1 MATVKERRLLA
12 GSGGGS
18 KGGGSARTP
27 VEDKDNVQS
36 RSLASILDLL
46 GEGKIGGLINGG
58 QSIFLDNVPILN
70 PDGTSNFNG
79 VTWWFRDGTQNQA
92 VIEGFDAVETPHD
105 VGVQIKL
112 STPRTI
118 QIDNDDSDQVRVIMM
133 FPKLTK
139 TDQKSG
145 DTHGTTVQFQFEIA
159 YGTTSF
165 KPIKPQGYSS
175 HVVTLSKKSSGK
187 HYREYLFDLPKPGSN
202 YRIRVSRVTADSTT
216 DYIQDQ
222 TWLSQYGE
230 IVSTK
235 LNYPNSA
242 LVGLKIDSQ
251 QFGSSV
257 PARSYLVSGMEIR
270 VPSNYD
276 PVLGTYSGDWDGTFR
291 LMVSENPAWILY
303 DLLTSKRY
311 GLGEYVTESMI
322 NIGQL
327 YQIGRYCD
335 ELIND
340 GFGGKEKRFAINT
353 VINSRGEAY
362 KVLQDIVS
370 TFRGMIFWAG
380 GMVNVMQDSPS
391 SPVMQFSA
399 ANIIGKVSYKGSSR
413 KDRATVALITY
424 NDKDDLY
431 KQNIEYVEDEEGIKR
446 FGVRKTESVAFGC
459 TSRGQ
464 AHRVGL
470 WTLYSNR
477 METDLITF
485 TSGMDASL
493 LMPGELVKL
502 QDKFRSGKRN
512 SGRLVNYTK
521 NSITLDASVKLSKA
535 GNTVSFLSAKGKM
548 IDRDLIEGAGEYTIV
563 TFKKAL
569 TEEEYPAIMGIW
581 SVIEPN
587 LEPMLLRVLA
597 VNQNEEKGAFDIVG
611 VQHNPTKFTAI
622 DEGAI
627 LVPSKTTILDPTFS
641 TPENLQVTEGTY
653 VSSPGNL
660 SVKLM
665 VSWEGKSPS
674 YVLRYRR
681 SDVVE
686 DWVTTEVKTE
696 QYDILNAAENGM
708 YDIEL
713 YSISATGRRSSVIS
727 MVYTT
732 LGTMTPPDAPTLLTA
747 IGDYRVNVLAWQLPA
762 TIDIDKINV
771 YASRTN
777 DLTTASLIAAVA
789 STTFTHSGLGDD
801 ETWFYWVR
809 AVNKRGMLSQP
820 NSSLGT
826 EATTKDV
833 LSFLKNKITSSEL
846 GQDLLADIN
855 QSAAKEAVEEVSKK
869 IDESVGELHDAVDA
883 VELSVTNISQSV
895 TDMQDSVTGVKKS
908 VTDMQSSFTGMEK
921 AQSDLQ
927 ASVKTT
933 TDKVNQA
940 VSEMDETAANVVSMQ
955 ETVKKQ
961 SESVASTLD
970 AAQAALDGS
979 KSLIAEEKKARV
991 DGDAAIS
998 QKVDT
1003 IQSTVDTGQASI
1015 DEMQKTVS
1023 DVEKSA
1029 AQWSSSLE
1037 ATAKANIDLALRQ
1050 EEDKKQQAS
1059 TNASVT
1065 TTQDALADSVS
1076 AVSKRVD
1083 EMKAEIGD
1091 DIAAQL
1097 QVERE
1102 TRASADEAVSTQL
1115 TQLKAQV
1122 NDDVKASLA
1131 TEQQARA
1138 NADSALSK
1146 QVTNLQSQVNTDVK
1160 AQIAAEAKTRADK
1173 DSALSSQIT
1182 ALSSQVNDD
1191 VAAQIAT
1198 ESQARTDGDNALSS
1212 QVDSLAAKTT
1222 SDIKA
1227 AVATETKARTSADS
1241 ALSSQITSLKT
1252 QTAADIKAA
1261 VDTET
1266 QARTDGD
1273 SALSSQITSLQTQT
1287 AADIKAAVATET
1299 KARTDGDTALSSQ
1312 VSSLKTQTASDI
1324 KAAVATETKARTD
1337 RDSALSSQISSL
1349 ETQTAS
1355 NIKAAVATET
1365 KARTDG
1371 DTALGSQITSL
1382 KTQTASDIKAA
1393 VATETKARS
1402 DADSA
1407 MASDISALET
1417 RAGKIESSVTT
1428 EQTARANADTALG
1441 KRVDTVS
1448 AKADSVSSTVQ
1459 QTSAAV
1465 ADVNAKVSASWTLKM
1480 ETSTSNGQ
1488 KYAAGMAL
1496 GIDGSGLS
1504 QFLIRADRFGLV
1516 NSVDGKV
1523 TTPFVV
1529 ENSVAYMNGAY
1540 IKDGT
1545 IVNAKIGDL
1554 QSTNYVSG
1562 KTGWRIA
1569 KGGAFEMNGNS
1580 GSTGRMVINNNRI
1593 EVYDENGRLRVRMGL
1608 M

>member
-1 MATVKERRLLA
+1 MATVKESRLLA

-165 KPIKPQGYSS
+165 KPIKPQGYTS

-291 LMVSENPAWILY
+291 LMVSDNPAWILY

-380 GMVNVMQDSPS
+380 GMVNIMQDSPS

-424 NDKDDLY
+424 NDRDDLY

-548 IDRDLIEGAGEYTIV
+548 IDRDLIEGAGEYTVV

-611 VQHNPTKFTAI
+611 VQHNPTKFNAI
-622 DEGAI
+622 DEGAT

-696 QYDILNAAENGM
+696 QFDILNAAENGM

-732 LGTMTPPDAPTLLTA
+732 LGTMMPPDAPTLLTA
-747 IGDYRVNVLAWQLPA
+747 IGDYRVNVLAWQLPG

-777 DLTTASLIAAVA
+777 DLTTASLFAAVT

-809 AVNKRGMLSQP
+809 AVNKRGMVSQP

-833 LSFLKNKITSSEL
+833 LSFLKNKITTSEL
-846 GQDLLADIN
+846 GKELLADIDGKATAIDVAALEAKVDEGVDSLS
-855 QSAAKEAVEEVSKK
+855 QSVSEMKGSLTGMEQAQT
-869 IDESVGELHDAVDA
+869 DLQTSVGETQQKVEDALA
-883 VELSVTNISQSV
+883 
-895 TDMQDSVTGVKKS
+895 
-908 VTDMQSSFTGMEK
+908 
-921 AQSDLQ
+921 
-927 ASVKTT
+927 
-933 TDKVNQA
+933 
-940 VSEMDETAANVVSMQ
+940 EMDEAAAKVLNLQ
-955 ETVKKQ
+955 ETVNEQ
-961 SESVASTLD
+961 SEAVATTVE
-970 AAQAALDGS
+970 AAQAALDNS
-979 KSLIAEEKKARV
+979 KTLIAEEQKARV
-991 DGDAAIS
+991 EADSALG
-998 QKVDT
+998 QKIDTMASVVD
-1003 IQSTVDTGQASI
+1003 SGKASI
-1015 DEMQKTVS
+1015 NEMQKTVS
-1023 DVEKSA
+1023 DVQKSTS
-1029 AQWSSSLE
+1029 QWTSSLE
-1037 ATAKANIDLALRQ
+1037 ANAIANIDVALRQ
-1050 EEDKKQQAS
+1050 EENRHQQSATNAQINSDQQAIA
-1059 TNASVT
+1059 N
-1065 TTQDALADSVS
+1065 DVS
-1076 AVSKRVD
+1076 AVSKRVE
-1083 EMKAEIGD
+1083 EMKAEIGE
-1091 DIAAQL
+1091 DIAAKL
-1097 QVERE
+1097 TEERE
-1102 TRASADEAVSTQL
+1102 TRASADEAVSRRITQL
-1115 TQLKAQV
+1115 QANINDDIKASLTTEQLARADGDSALSRQITSLEAQVNNDIRAALDTEAKTRADSDGALSSQITALSAQV
-1122 NDDVKASLA
+1122 NDQVKAQLSTEMQARADADSALGSRIDSLKA
-1131 TEQQARA
+1131 QTSSDISAAVASETQARA
-1138 NADSALSK
+1138 NADSALGSRID
-1146 QVTNLQSQVNTDVK
+1146 NLK
-1160 AQIAAEAKTRADK
+1160 AQTATDINAA
-1173 DSALSSQIT
+1173 
-1182 ALSSQVNDD
+1182 
-1191 VAAQIAT
+1191 IAT
-1198 ESQARTDGDNALSS
+1198 ETIARAN
-1212 QVDSLAAKTT
+1212 
-1222 SDIKA
+1222 
-1227 AVATETKARTSADS
+1227 
-1241 ALSSQITSLKT
+1241 
-1252 QTAADIKAA
+1252 
-1261 VDTET
+1261 
-1266 QARTDGD
+1266 
-1273 SALSSQITSLQTQT
+1273 
-1287 AADIKAAVATET
+1287 
-1299 KARTDGDTALSSQ
+1299 
-1312 VSSLKTQTASDI
+1312 
-1324 KAAVATETKARTD
+1324 
-1337 RDSALSSQISSL
+1337 
-1349 ETQTAS
+1349 
-1355 NIKAAVATET
+1355 
-1365 KARTDG
+1365 
-1371 DTALGSQITSL
+1371 
-1382 KTQTASDIKAA
+1382 
-1393 VATETKARS
+1393 
-1402 DADSA
+1402 ADSA
-1407 MASDISALET
+1407 MAGNISGLQAQANNLAASINSE
-1417 RAGKIESSVTT
+1417 A
-1428 EQTARANADTALG
+1428 TARANADAALSQ
-1441 KRVDTVS
+1441 RVDTVN
-1448 AKADSVSSTVQ
+1448 AKTDSVSATVQ
-1459 QTSAAV
+1459 QTTQAV
-1465 ADVNAKVSASWTLKM
+1465 ADVNYKVSASWTLKM
-1480 ETSTSNGQ
+1480 ETSAYNGV
-1488 KYAAGMAL
+1488 KYAAGIAL
-1496 GIDGSGLS
+1496 GIDGSGVS

-1516 NSVDGKV
+1516 NSVDGNV
-1523 TTPFVV
+1523 TTPFVI

-1540 IKDGT
+1540 IKNGT
-1545 IVNAKIGDL
+1545 IDNAKIGDL
-1554 QSTNYVSG
+1554 QSTNYV
-1562 KTGWRIA
+1562 TANAGWRIS
-1569 KGGAFEMNGNS
+1569 KNGTFEMNGNS
-1580 GSTGRMVINNNRI
+1580 GGAGRMVINNNRI
-1593 EVYDENGRLRVRMGL
+1593 EVYDENNVLRVRMGL

>member
-165 KPIKPQGYSS
+165 KPIKPQGYAS

-380 GMVNVMQDSPS
+380 GMVNIMQDSPS

-521 NSITLDASVKLSKA
+521 NSITLDASVKLTKA

-548 IDRDLIEGAGEYTIV
+548 IDRDLIEGAGEYTVV

-611 VQHNPTKFTAI
+611 VQHNPTKFAAI
-622 DEGAI
+622 DEGAT

-686 DWVTTEVKTE
+686 DWVTTEVKAE
-696 QYDILNAAENGM
+696 QFDILNAAENGM

-747 IGDYRVNVLAWQLPA
+747 IGDYRVNVLAWQLPG

-869 IDESVGELHDAVDA
+869 IDESVGELHKTVDEI
-883 VELSVTNISQSV
+883 EL
-895 TDMQDSVTGVKKS
+895 SVTGVKQS
-908 VTDMQSSFTGMEK
+908 VIDMQNSFDGMEK
-921 AQSDLQ
+921 EQSDLKANVQ
-927 ASVKTT
+927 DTA
-933 TDKVNQA
+933 DKVSQA
-940 VSEMDETAANVVSMQ
+940 LGEVDDVTANVLALQ

-961 SESVASTLD
+961 GESVASTLD

-979 KSLIAEEKKARV
+979 KALIAEERQARV
-991 DGDAAIS
+991 DGDTAIGK
-998 QKVDT
+998 KVDT
-1003 IQSTVDTGQASI
+1003 MQSVVDSGQANI
-1015 DEMQKTVS
+1015 DEMKQTVAG
-1023 DVEKSA
+1023 VEQTAS
-1029 AQWSSSLE
+1029 QWSTSLE
-1037 ATAKANIDLALRQ
+1037 ANAKANIDLALRQ

-1065 TTQDALADSVS
+1065 TSQQALADSVS
-1076 AVSKRVD
+1076 SVAKRVD

-1097 QVERE
+1097 QEERE
-1102 TRASADEAVSTQL
+1102 TRASADEAVTTQI

-1131 TEQQARA
+1131 TEQQVRA
-1138 NADSALSK
+1138 DADSALSK

-1182 ALSSQVNDD
+1182 ALSAQVNDD
-1191 VAAQIAT
+1191 VTAQIAT
-1198 ESQARTDGDNALSS
+1198 ESKARADGDTAISTK
-1212 QVDSLAAKTT
+1212 VDTLATKTT
-1222 SDIKA
+1222 SD
-1227 AVATETKARTSADS
+1227 
-1241 ALSSQITSLKT
+1241 
-1252 QTAADIKAA
+1252 
-1261 VDTET
+1261 
-1266 QARTDGD
+1266 
-1273 SALSSQITSLQTQT
+1273 
-1287 AADIKAAVATET
+1287 
-1299 KARTDGDTALSSQ
+1299 
-1312 VSSLKTQTASDI
+1312 
-1324 KAAVATETKARTD
+1324 
-1337 RDSALSSQISSL
+1337 
-1349 ETQTAS
+1349 
-1355 NIKAAVATET
+1355 IKAAVATET

-1393 VATETKARS
+1393 VATETKARTDGDSALSSQISSLETQTAANIKAAVATETKARTDGDTALGSQITSLKTQTAADIKAAVATETKARS

-1407 MASDISALET
+1407 MASDISALKT
-1417 RAGKIESSVTT
+1417 RAGKIESSVTS

-1448 AKADSVSSTVQ
+1448 AKADSASSTVQ
-1459 QTSAAV
+1459 QTSQAV

-1562 KTGWRIA
+1562 RTGWRIA

-1608 M
+1608 I

>member
-521 NSITLDASVKLSKA
+521 NSITLDASVKLTKA

-548 IDRDLIEGAGEYTIV
+548 IDRDLIEGAGEYTVV

-611 VQHNPTKFTAI
+611 VQHNPTKFAAI
-622 DEGAI
+622 DEGAT

-696 QYDILNAAENGM
+696 QFDILNAAENGM

-747 IGDYRVNVLAWQLPA
+747 IGDYRVNVLAWQLPG

-777 DLTTASLIAAVA
+777 DLTTASLIAAVV

-869 IDESVGELHDAVDA
+869 IDESVGELHKTVDEI
-883 VELSVTNISQSV
+883 EL
-895 TDMQDSVTGVKKS
+895 SVTGVKQS
-908 VTDMQSSFTGMEK
+908 VIDMQNSFDGMEK
-921 AQSDLQ
+921 EQSDLKANVQ
-927 ASVKTT
+927 DTA
-933 TDKVNQA
+933 DKVSQA
-940 VSEMDETAANVVSMQ
+940 LGEVDDVTANVLALQ

-961 SESVASTLD
+961 GESVASTLD

-979 KSLIAEEKKARV
+979 KALIAEERQARV
-991 DGDAAIS
+991 DGDTAIGK
-998 QKVDT
+998 KVDT
-1003 IQSTVDTGQASI
+1003 MQSVVDSGQANI
-1015 DEMQKTVS
+1015 DEMKQTVAG
-1023 DVEKSA
+1023 VEQTAS
-1029 AQWSSSLE
+1029 QWSTSLE
-1037 ATAKANIDLALRQ
+1037 ANAKANIDLALRQ

-1065 TTQDALADSVS
+1065 TSQQALADSVS
-1076 AVSKRVD
+1076 SVAKRVD

-1097 QVERE
+1097 QEERE
-1102 TRASADEAVSTQL
+1102 TRASADEAVTTQII
-1115 TQLKAQV
+1115 QLKAQV

-1138 NADSALSK
+1138 DADSALSK

-1182 ALSSQVNDD
+1182 ALSAQVNDD
-1191 VAAQIAT
+1191 VTAQIAT
-1198 ESQARTDGDNALSS
+1198 ESKARADGDTAISTK
-1212 QVDSLAAKTT
+1212 VDTLATKTT
-1222 SDIKA
+1222 SD
-1227 AVATETKARTSADS
+1227 
-1241 ALSSQITSLKT
+1241 
-1252 QTAADIKAA
+1252 
-1261 VDTET
+1261 
-1266 QARTDGD
+1266 
-1273 SALSSQITSLQTQT
+1273 
-1287 AADIKAAVATET
+1287 
-1299 KARTDGDTALSSQ
+1299 
-1312 VSSLKTQTASDI
+1312 
-1324 KAAVATETKARTD
+1324 
-1337 RDSALSSQISSL
+1337 
-1349 ETQTAS
+1349 
-1355 NIKAAVATET
+1355 IKAAVATET

-1393 VATETKARS
+1393 VATETKARTDGDSALSSQISSLETQTAANIKAAVATETKARTDGDTALGSQISSLKTQTAADIKAAVATETKARS

-1407 MASDISALET
+1407 MASDISALKT
-1417 RAGKIESSVTT
+1417 RAGKIESSVTS

-1448 AKADSVSSTVQ
+1448 AKADSASSTVQ
-1459 QTSAAV
+1459 QTSQAV

-1562 KTGWRIA
+1562 RTGWRIA

-1608 M
+1608 I

>member
-12 GSGGGS
+12 GSGGGK

-139 TDQKSG
+139 TDRKSG

-165 KPIKPQGYSS
+165 KPIKPQGYAS

-251 QFGSSV
+251 QFGNSV

-276 PVLGTYSGDWDGTFR
+276 PELGAYSGDWDGTFR

-380 GMVNVMQDSPS
+380 GMVNIMQDSPG

-424 NDKDDLY
+424 NDKEDLY

-477 METDLITF
+477 METDLVTF

-493 LMPGELVKL
+493 LMPGDLVKL

-521 NSITLDASVKLSKA
+521 NSITLDASVKLTKA

-548 IDRDLIEGAGEYTIV
+548 IDRDLIEGAGEYTVV

-611 VQHNPTKFTAI
+611 VQHNPTKFIAI
-622 DEGAI
+622 DEGAT

-641 TPENLQVTEGTY
+641 PPENLQVTEGTY

-686 DWVTTEVKTE
+686 NWVTTEVKTE
-696 QYDILNAAENGM
+696 QFEILNAAENGM

-747 IGDYRVNVLAWQLPA
+747 IGDYRVNVLAWQLPD

-846 GQDLLADIN
+846 GQDLLADID
-855 QSAAKEAVEEVSKK
+855 QSATKEAVEEVSKR
-869 IDESVGELHDAVDA
+869 IDDSVGELHKAVD
-883 VELSVTNISQSV
+883 EIDL
-895 TDMQDSVTGVKKS
+895 SVTGVKQS
-908 VTDMQSSFTGMEK
+908 VIDMQNSFTGMEK
-921 AQSDLQ
+921 EQKDLKT
-927 ASVKTT
+927 SVQDTA
-933 TDKVNQA
+933 DKVSRA
-940 VSEMDETAANVVSMQ
+940 LADVDDATANVVALQ

-961 SESVASTLD
+961 GESVASTVD

-979 KSLIAEEKKARV
+979 KTLIAEEKQARI
-991 DGDAAIS
+991 DGDEAIGK
-998 QKVDT
+998 KVDT
-1003 IQSTVDTGQASI
+1003 MQSVVDSGQASI
-1015 DEMQKTVS
+1015 DEMKQTVS
-1023 DVEKSA
+1023 SVEKSA

-1059 TNASVT
+1059 TNAAVNTSQQVLT
-1065 TTQDALADSVS
+1065 DSVS
-1076 AVSKRVD
+1076 SVAKRVD

-1097 QVERE
+1097 QEERE

-1138 NADSALSK
+1138 DADSALSK

-1160 AQIAAEAKTRADK
+1160 AQIAAEAKTRADR

-1182 ALSSQVNDD
+1182 ALSAQVNDD
-1191 VAAQIAT
+1191 VTAQIAT
-1198 ESQARTDGDNALSS
+1198 ESKARTDGDTALSS
-1212 QVDSLAAKTT
+1212 KVDTLATKTT

-1227 AVATETKARTSADS
+1227 AVATETKART
-1241 ALSSQITSLKT
+1241 
-1252 QTAADIKAA
+1252 
-1261 VDTET
+1261 
-1266 QARTDGD
+1266 DG
-1273 SALSSQITSLQTQT
+1273 
-1287 AADIKAAVATET
+1287 
-1299 KARTDGDTALSSQ
+1299 
-1312 VSSLKTQTASDI
+1312 
-1324 KAAVATETKARTD
+1324 
-1337 RDSALSSQISSL
+1337 DSALSSQISSL
-1349 ETQTAS
+1349 ETQTAAD
-1355 NIKAAVATET
+1355 IKAAVATET

-1382 KTQTASDIKAA
+1382 KTQTAADIKAA
-1393 VATETKARS
+1393 VATETKART

-1417 RAGKIESSVTT
+1417 RAGKIESSVTS

-1459 QTSAAV
+1459 QTSKAV

-1480 ETSTSNGQ
+1480 ETSTAGGQ
-1488 KYAAGMAL
+1488 KYAAGIAL
-1496 GIDGSGLS
+1496 GIDGTGLS

-1516 NSVDGKV
+1516 NSVDGKI
-1523 TTPFVV
+1523 TTPFVI
-1529 ENSVAYMNGAY
+1529 ENSVAYMSGAY

-1545 IVNAKIGDL
+1545 ISNAKIGDM
-1554 QSTNYVSG
+1554 QSTNYVANR
-1562 KTGWRIA
+1562 TGWRIS
-1569 KGGAFEMNGNS
+1569 KSGNFEMNGNS
-1580 GSTGRMVINNNRI
+1580 GGNGRVVMNNLRTD
-1593 EVYDENGRLRVRMGL
+1593 VYDDNNVLRVRIGQL
-1608 M
+1608 

>member
-291 LMVSENPAWILY
+291 LVVSENPAWILY

-380 GMVNVMQDSPS
+380 GMVNIMQDSPS

-521 NSITLDASVKLSKA
+521 NSITLDASVKLTKA

-548 IDRDLIEGAGEYTIV
+548 IDRDLIEGAGEYTVV

-611 VQHNPTKFTAI
+611 VQHNPTKFAAI
-622 DEGAI
+622 DEGAT

-696 QYDILNAAENGM
+696 QFDILNAAENGM

-777 DLTTASLIAAVA
+777 DLTSASLIAAVA

-846 GQDLLADIN
+846 GQDLLAEIN

-869 IDESVGELHDAVDA
+869 IDESVGELNKTVDEI
-883 VELSVTNISQSV
+883 ELSVTGVKQSV
-895 TDMQDSVTGVKKS
+895 TDMQN
-908 VTDMQSSFTGMEK
+908 SFTGMEK
-921 AQSDLQ
+921 AQSDLKANVQ
-927 ASVKTT
+927 DTA
-933 TDKVNQA
+933 DKVSQA
-940 VSEMDETAANVVSMQ
+940 LGEVDDVTANVLALQ

-961 SESVASTLD
+961 GESVASTLD

-979 KSLIAEEKKARV
+979 KALIAEERQARV
-991 DGDAAIS
+991 DGDTAIGK
-998 QKVDT
+998 KVDT
-1003 IQSTVDTGQASI
+1003 MQSVVDSGQANI
-1015 DEMQKTVS
+1015 DEMKQTVAG
-1023 DVEKSA
+1023 VEQTAS
-1029 AQWSSSLE
+1029 QWSTSLE
-1037 ATAKANIDLALRQ
+1037 ANAKANIDLALRQ

-1065 TTQDALADSVS
+1065 TSQQALADSVS
-1076 AVSKRVD
+1076 SVAKRVD

-1097 QVERE
+1097 QEERE
-1102 TRASADEAVSTQL
+1102 TRASADEAVTTQII
-1115 TQLKAQV
+1115 QLKAQV

-1138 NADSALSK
+1138 DADSALSK

-1182 ALSSQVNDD
+1182 ALSAQVNDD
-1191 VAAQIAT
+1191 VTAQIAT
-1198 ESQARTDGDNALSS
+1198 ESKARADGDTAISTK
-1212 QVDSLAAKTT
+1212 VDTLATKTT
-1222 SDIKA
+1222 SD
-1227 AVATETKARTSADS
+1227 
-1241 ALSSQITSLKT
+1241 
-1252 QTAADIKAA
+1252 
-1261 VDTET
+1261 
-1266 QARTDGD
+1266 
-1273 SALSSQITSLQTQT
+1273 
-1287 AADIKAAVATET
+1287 
-1299 KARTDGDTALSSQ
+1299 
-1312 VSSLKTQTASDI
+1312 
-1324 KAAVATETKARTD
+1324 
-1337 RDSALSSQISSL
+1337 
-1349 ETQTAS
+1349 
-1355 NIKAAVATET
+1355 IKAAVATET

-1393 VATETKARS
+1393 VATETKARTDGDSALSSQISSLETQTAANIKAAVATETKARTDGDTALGSQISSLKTQTAADIKAAVATETKARS

-1407 MASDISALET
+1407 MASDISALKT
-1417 RAGKIESSVTT
+1417 RAGKIESSVTS

-1448 AKADSVSSTVQ
+1448 AKADSASSTVQ
-1459 QTSAAV
+1459 QTSQAV

-1562 KTGWRIA
+1562 RTGWRIA

-1608 M
+1608 I

>member
-521 NSITLDASVKLSKA
+521 NSITLDASVKLTKA

-548 IDRDLIEGAGEYTIV
+548 IDRDLIEGAGEYTVV

-611 VQHNPTKFTAI
+611 VQHNPTKFAAI
-622 DEGAI
+622 DEGAT

-696 QYDILNAAENGM
+696 QFDILNAAENGM

-713 YSISATGRRSSVIS
+713 YSISATGRRSSIIS

-747 IGDYRVNVLAWQLPA
+747 IGDYRVNVLAWQLPG

-869 IDESVGELHDAVDA
+869 IDESVGELHKTVDEI
-883 VELSVTNISQSV
+883 EL
-895 TDMQDSVTGVKKS
+895 SVTGVKQS
-908 VTDMQSSFTGMEK
+908 VIDMQNSFDGMEK
-921 AQSDLQ
+921 EQSDLKANVQ
-927 ASVKTT
+927 DTA
-933 TDKVNQA
+933 DKVSQA
-940 VSEMDETAANVVSMQ
+940 LGEVDDVTANVLALQ

-961 SESVASTLD
+961 GESVASTLD

-979 KSLIAEEKKARV
+979 KALIAEERQARV
-991 DGDAAIS
+991 DGDTAIGK
-998 QKVDT
+998 KVDT
-1003 IQSTVDTGQASI
+1003 MQSVVDSGQANI
-1015 DEMQKTVS
+1015 DEMKQTVAG
-1023 DVEKSA
+1023 VEQTAS
-1029 AQWSSSLE
+1029 QWSTSLE
-1037 ATAKANIDLALRQ
+1037 ANAKANIDLALRQ

-1065 TTQDALADSVS
+1065 TSQQALADSVS
-1076 AVSKRVD
+1076 SVAKRVD

-1097 QVERE
+1097 QEERE
-1102 TRASADEAVSTQL
+1102 TRASADEAVTTQII
-1115 TQLKAQV
+1115 QLKAQV

-1138 NADSALSK
+1138 DADSALSK

-1182 ALSSQVNDD
+1182 ALSAQVNDD
-1191 VAAQIAT
+1191 VTAQIAT
-1198 ESQARTDGDNALSS
+1198 ESKARADGDTAISTK
-1212 QVDSLAAKTT
+1212 VDTLATKTT
-1222 SDIKA
+1222 SD
-1227 AVATETKARTSADS
+1227 
-1241 ALSSQITSLKT
+1241 
-1252 QTAADIKAA
+1252 
-1261 VDTET
+1261 
-1266 QARTDGD
+1266 
-1273 SALSSQITSLQTQT
+1273 
-1287 AADIKAAVATET
+1287 
-1299 KARTDGDTALSSQ
+1299 
-1312 VSSLKTQTASDI
+1312 
-1324 KAAVATETKARTD
+1324 
-1337 RDSALSSQISSL
+1337 
-1349 ETQTAS
+1349 
-1355 NIKAAVATET
+1355 IKAAVATET

-1393 VATETKARS
+1393 VATETKARTDGDSALSSQISSLETQTAANIKAAVATETKARTDGDTALGSQISSLKTQTAADIKAAVATETKARS

-1407 MASDISALET
+1407 MASDISALKT
-1417 RAGKIESSVTT
+1417 RAGKIESSVTS

-1448 AKADSVSSTVQ
+1448 AKADSASSTVQ
-1459 QTSAAV
+1459 QTSQAV

-1562 KTGWRIA
+1562 RTGWRIA

-1608 M
+1608 I

>member
-159 YGTTSF
+159 NGTTSF

-291 LMVSENPAWILY
+291 LVVSENPAWILY

-380 GMVNVMQDSPS
+380 GMVNIMQDSPS

-521 NSITLDASVKLSKA
+521 NSITLDASVKLTKA

-548 IDRDLIEGAGEYTIV
+548 IDRDLIEGAGEYTVV

-611 VQHNPTKFTAI
+611 VQHNPTKFAAI
-622 DEGAI
+622 DEGAT

-696 QYDILNAAENGM
+696 QFDILNAAENGM

-846 GQDLLADIN
+846 GQDLLAEIN

-869 IDESVGELHDAVDA
+869 IDESVGELNKTVDEI
-883 VELSVTNISQSV
+883 ELSVTGVKQSV
-895 TDMQDSVTGVKKS
+895 TDMQN
-908 VTDMQSSFTGMEK
+908 SFTGMEK
-921 AQSDLQ
+921 AQSDLKANVQ
-927 ASVKTT
+927 DTA
-933 TDKVNQA
+933 DKVSQA
-940 VSEMDETAANVVSMQ
+940 LGEVDDVTANVLALQ

-961 SESVASTLD
+961 GESVASTLD

-979 KSLIAEEKKARV
+979 KALIAEERQARV
-991 DGDAAIS
+991 DGDTAIGK
-998 QKVDT
+998 KVDT
-1003 IQSTVDTGQASI
+1003 MQSVVDSGQANI
-1015 DEMQKTVS
+1015 DEMKQTVAG
-1023 DVEKSA
+1023 VEQTAS
-1029 AQWSSSLE
+1029 QWSTSLE
-1037 ATAKANIDLALRQ
+1037 ANAKANIDLALRQ

-1065 TTQDALADSVS
+1065 TSQQALADSVS
-1076 AVSKRVD
+1076 SVAKRVD

-1097 QVERE
+1097 QEERE
-1102 TRASADEAVSTQL
+1102 TRASADEAVTTQII
-1115 TQLKAQV
+1115 QLKAQV

-1138 NADSALSK
+1138 DADSALSK

-1182 ALSSQVNDD
+1182 ALSAQVNDD
-1191 VAAQIAT
+1191 VTAQIAT
-1198 ESQARTDGDNALSS
+1198 ESKARADGDTAISTK
-1212 QVDSLAAKTT
+1212 VDTLATKTT
-1222 SDIKA
+1222 SD
-1227 AVATETKARTSADS
+1227 
-1241 ALSSQITSLKT
+1241 
-1252 QTAADIKAA
+1252 
-1261 VDTET
+1261 
-1266 QARTDGD
+1266 
-1273 SALSSQITSLQTQT
+1273 
-1287 AADIKAAVATET
+1287 
-1299 KARTDGDTALSSQ
+1299 
-1312 VSSLKTQTASDI
+1312 
-1324 KAAVATETKARTD
+1324 
-1337 RDSALSSQISSL
+1337 
-1349 ETQTAS
+1349 
-1355 NIKAAVATET
+1355 IKAAVATET

-1393 VATETKARS
+1393 VATETKARTDGDSALSSQISSLETQTAANIKAAVATETKARTDGDTALGSQISSLKTQTAADIKAAVATETKARS

-1407 MASDISALET
+1407 MASDISALKT
-1417 RAGKIESSVTT
+1417 RAGKIESSVTS

-1448 AKADSVSSTVQ
+1448 AKADSASSTVQ
-1459 QTSAAV
+1459 QTSQAV

-1562 KTGWRIA
+1562 RTGWRIA

-1608 M
+1608 I

>member
-1 MATVKERRLLA
+1 MATVKEKRLLA

-139 TDQKSG
+139 TDRKSG

-165 KPIKPQGYSS
+165 KPIKPQGYAS

-380 GMVNVMQDSPS
+380 GMVNIMQDSPS

-521 NSITLDASVKLSKA
+521 NSITLDASVKLTKA

-548 IDRDLIEGAGEYTIV
+548 IDRDLIEGAGEYTVV

-611 VQHNPTKFTAI
+611 VQHNPTKFAAI
-622 DEGAI
+622 DEGAT

-696 QYDILNAAENGM
+696 QFDILNAAENGM

-747 IGDYRVNVLAWQLPA
+747 IGDYRVNVLAWQLPG

-869 IDESVGELHDAVDA
+869 IDESVGELHKTVDEI
-883 VELSVTNISQSV
+883 EL
-895 TDMQDSVTGVKKS
+895 SVTGVKKS
-908 VTDMQSSFTGMEK
+908 VIDMQNSFDGMEK
-921 AQSDLQ
+921 EQSDLKANVQ
-927 ASVKTT
+927 DTA
-933 TDKVNQA
+933 DKVSQA
-940 VSEMDETAANVVSMQ
+940 LGEVDDVTANVLALQ

-961 SESVASTLD
+961 GESVASTLD

-979 KSLIAEEKKARV
+979 KTLIAEERQARV
-991 DGDAAIS
+991 DGDTAIGK
-998 QKVDT
+998 KVDT
-1003 IQSTVDTGQASI
+1003 MQSVVNTGQAKI
-1015 DEMQKTVS
+1015 DEMKQTVAG
-1023 DVEKSA
+1023 VEQTAS
-1029 AQWSSSLE
+1029 QWSTSLE
-1037 ATAKANIDLALRQ
+1037 ANAKANIDLALRQ

-1065 TTQDALADSVS
+1065 TSQQALADSVS
-1076 AVSKRVD
+1076 SVAKRVD

-1097 QVERE
+1097 QEERE
-1102 TRASADEAVSTQL
+1102 TRASADEAVTTQL

-1138 NADSALSK
+1138 DADSALSK
-1146 QVTNLQSQVNTDVK
+1146 QVTNLQSQVNTNVK

-1182 ALSSQVNDD
+1182 ALSAQVNDD
-1191 VAAQIAT
+1191 VTAQIAT
-1198 ESQARTDGDNALSS
+1198 ESKARTAGDTAISTK
-1212 QVDSLAAKTT
+1212 VDTLAAKTA
-1222 SDIKA
+1222 S
-1227 AVATETKARTSADS
+1227 
-1241 ALSSQITSLKT
+1241 
-1252 QTAADIKAA
+1252 
-1261 VDTET
+1261 
-1266 QARTDGD
+1266 
-1273 SALSSQITSLQTQT
+1273 
-1287 AADIKAAVATET
+1287 DIKAAVATET
-1299 KARTDGDTALSSQ
+1299 KARTDGDTALGSQ
-1312 VSSLKTQTASDI
+1312 ITSLKAQTASDI

-1337 RDSALSSQISSL
+1337 GDSALSSQISSL
-1349 ETQTAS
+1349 KTQTAAD
-1355 NIKAAVATET
+1355 IKAAVATET

-1382 KTQTASDIKAA
+1382 KTQTAADIKAA

-1407 MASDISALET
+1407 MASDITALKS
-1417 RAGKIESSVTT
+1417 RAGKIESSVTS
-1428 EQTARANADTALG
+1428 EQTARANGDTALG

-1459 QTSAAV
+1459 QTSQAV
-1465 ADVNAKVSASWTLKM
+1465 ANVNSKVSASWTLKM

-1529 ENSVAYMNGAY
+1529 QNSVAYMNGAY

-1562 KTGWRIA
+1562 RTGWRIA

>member
-139 TDQKSG
+139 TDQNSG

-165 KPIKPQGYSS
+165 KPIKPQGYAS

-276 PVLGTYSGDWDGTFR
+276 PVLGMYSGDWDGTFR
-291 LMVSENPAWILY
+291 LMVSDNPAWILY

-335 ELIND
+335 ELISD

-380 GMVNVMQDSPS
+380 GMVNIMQDSPS

-521 NSITLDASVKLSKA
+521 NSITLDVSVKLTKA

-611 VQHNPTKFTAI
+611 VQHNPTKFNAI
-622 DEGAI
+622 DEGAT

-660 SVKLM
+660 SVKLT

-696 QYDILNAAENGM
+696 QFDILNAAENGM

-747 IGDYRVNVLAWQLPA
+747 IGDYRVNVLAWQLPG

-846 GQDLLADIN
+846 GQDLLSEID
-855 QSAAKEAVEEVSKK
+855 QSASKEAVEEVNKR
-869 IDESVGELHDAVDA
+869 IDDSVGELHKAVD
-883 VELSVTNISQSV
+883 EIDL
-895 TDMQDSVTGVKKS
+895 SVTGVKQS
-908 VTDMQSSFTGMEK
+908 VTEMQNSFDGMKKE
-921 AQSDLQ
+921 QSDLKANVQ
-927 ASVKTT
+927 DTA
-933 TDKVNQA
+933 DKVSQA
-940 VSEMDETAANVVSMQ
+940 LGEVDDATANVLALQ

-961 SESVASTLD
+961 GESVASTLD

-979 KSLIAEEKKARV
+979 KTLIAEEKQARV

-998 QKVDT
+998 KKVDT
-1003 IQSTVDTGQASI
+1003 MQSVVDTGQANI
-1015 DEMQKTVS
+1015 DEMKQTVAS
-1023 DVEKSA
+1023 VEKSA
-1029 AQWSSSLE
+1029 SQWSTSLE
-1037 ATAKANIDLALRQ
+1037 ANAKANIDLALRQ

-1065 TTQDALADSVS
+1065 TSQQALSDSVS
-1076 AVSKRVD
+1076 SVAKRVD

-1097 QVERE
+1097 QEERE
-1102 TRASADEAVSTQL
+1102 TRASADEAVTTQL

-1138 NADSALSK
+1138 DADSALSK

-1182 ALSSQVNDD
+1182 ALSAQVNDD
-1191 VAAQIAT
+1191 VTAQIAT
-1198 ESQARTDGDNALSS
+1198 ES
-1212 QVDSLAAKTT
+1212 
-1222 SDIKA
+1222 
-1227 AVATETKARTSADS
+1227 
-1241 ALSSQITSLKT
+1241 
-1252 QTAADIKAA
+1252 
-1261 VDTET
+1261 
-1266 QARTDGD
+1266 
-1273 SALSSQITSLQTQT
+1273 
-1287 AADIKAAVATET
+1287 
-1299 KARTDGDTALSSQ
+1299 KARTDGDTAISTKVDTLAT
-1312 VSSLKTQTASDI
+1312 KTTND
-1324 KAAVATETKARTD
+1324 
-1337 RDSALSSQISSL
+1337 
-1349 ETQTAS
+1349 
-1355 NIKAAVATET
+1355 IKAAVATET

-1393 VATETKARS
+1393 VATETKARTDGDSALSSQISSLKTQTAADIKAAVATETKARTDGDTALGSQITSLKTQTAADIKAAVASETKARS

-1407 MASDISALET
+1407 MASDITALKT
-1417 RAGKIESSVTT
+1417 RAGKIESSVTS

-1448 AKADSVSSTVQ
+1448 AKADSASATVQ
-1459 QTSAAV
+1459 QTSQAV
-1465 ADVNAKVSASWTLKM
+1465 ANVNAKVSASWTLKM

-1516 NSVDGKV
+1516 NSVDGRV

-1529 ENSVAYMNGAY
+1529 ENSIAYMNGAY

-1545 IVNAKIGDL
+1545 IVNAKIGDM
-1554 QSTNYVSG
+1554 QSTNYVAG
-1562 KTGWRIA
+1562 RAGWRIA

-1608 M
+1608 I

>member
-291 LMVSENPAWILY
+291 LVVSENPAWILY

-380 GMVNVMQDSPS
+380 GMVNIMQDSPS

-521 NSITLDASVKLSKA
+521 NSITLDASVKLTKA

-548 IDRDLIEGAGEYTIV
+548 IDRDLIEGAGEYTVV

-611 VQHNPTKFTAI
+611 VQHNPTKFAAI
-622 DEGAI
+622 DEGAT

-696 QYDILNAAENGM
+696 QFDILNAAENGM

-846 GQDLLADIN
+846 GQDLLAEIN

-869 IDESVGELHDAVDA
+869 IDESVGELNKTVDEI
-883 VELSVTNISQSV
+883 ELSVTGVKQSV
-895 TDMQDSVTGVKKS
+895 TDMQN
-908 VTDMQSSFTGMEK
+908 SFTGMEK
-921 AQSDLQ
+921 AQSDLKANVQ
-927 ASVKTT
+927 DTA
-933 TDKVNQA
+933 DKVSQA
-940 VSEMDETAANVVSMQ
+940 LGEVDDVTANVLALQ

-961 SESVASTLD
+961 GESVASTLD

-979 KSLIAEEKKARV
+979 KALIAEERQARV
-991 DGDAAIS
+991 DGDTAIGK
-998 QKVDT
+998 KVDT
-1003 IQSTVDTGQASI
+1003 MQSVVDSGQANI
-1015 DEMQKTVS
+1015 DEMKQTVAG
-1023 DVEKSA
+1023 VEQTAS
-1029 AQWSSSLE
+1029 QWSTSLE
-1037 ATAKANIDLALRQ
+1037 ANAKANIDLALRQ

-1065 TTQDALADSVS
+1065 TSQQALADSVS
-1076 AVSKRVD
+1076 SVAKRVD

-1097 QVERE
+1097 QEERE
-1102 TRASADEAVSTQL
+1102 TRASADEAVTTQII
-1115 TQLKAQV
+1115 QLKAQV

-1138 NADSALSK
+1138 DADSALSK

-1182 ALSSQVNDD
+1182 ALSAQVNDD
-1191 VAAQIAT
+1191 VTAQIAT
-1198 ESQARTDGDNALSS
+1198 ESKARADGDTAISTK
-1212 QVDSLAAKTT
+1212 VDTLATKTT
-1222 SDIKA
+1222 SD
-1227 AVATETKARTSADS
+1227 
-1241 ALSSQITSLKT
+1241 
-1252 QTAADIKAA
+1252 
-1261 VDTET
+1261 
-1266 QARTDGD
+1266 
-1273 SALSSQITSLQTQT
+1273 
-1287 AADIKAAVATET
+1287 
-1299 KARTDGDTALSSQ
+1299 
-1312 VSSLKTQTASDI
+1312 
-1324 KAAVATETKARTD
+1324 
-1337 RDSALSSQISSL
+1337 
-1349 ETQTAS
+1349 
-1355 NIKAAVATET
+1355 IKAAVATET

-1393 VATETKARS
+1393 VATETKARTDGDSALSSQISSLETQTAANIKAAVATETKARTDGDTALGSQISSLKTQTAADIKAAVATETKARS

-1407 MASDISALET
+1407 MASDISALKT
-1417 RAGKIESSVTT
+1417 RAGKIESSVTS

-1448 AKADSVSSTVQ
+1448 AKADSASSTVQ
-1459 QTSAAV
+1459 QTSQAV

-1562 KTGWRIA
+1562 RTGWRIA

-1608 M
+1608 I

>member
-46 GEGKIGGLINGG
+46 GEGKIGGLLNGG

-112 STPRTI
+112 ATPHTI

-159 YGTTSF
+159 YDTTSF
-165 KPIKPQGYSS
+165 KPIKPQGYTS

-291 LMVSENPAWILY
+291 LMVSDNPAWILY

-380 GMVNVMQDSPS
+380 GMVNIMQDSPS

-424 NDKDDLY
+424 NDRDDLY

-521 NSITLDASVKLSKA
+521 NSITLDASVKLTKA

-548 IDRDLIEGAGEYTIV
+548 IDRDLIEGAGEYTVV

-611 VQHNPTKFTAI
+611 VQHNPTKFNAI
-622 DEGAI
+622 DEGAT

-696 QYDILNAAENGM
+696 QFDILNAAENGM

-747 IGDYRVNVLAWQLPA
+747 IGDYRVNVLAWQLPG

-846 GQDLLADIN
+846 GQDLLADIDGKATAIDVAALEAKVDEGVDSLS
-855 QSAAKEAVEEVSKK
+855 QSVSEMKGSLTGMEQAQT
-869 IDESVGELHDAVDA
+869 DLQTSVGETQQK
-883 VELSVTNISQSV
+883 VEEAL
-895 TDMQDSVTGVKKS
+895 
-908 VTDMQSSFTGMEK
+908 
-921 AQSDLQ
+921 A
-927 ASVKTT
+927 
-933 TDKVNQA
+933 
-940 VSEMDETAANVVSMQ
+940 EMDEAAAKVLNLQ
-955 ETVKKQ
+955 ETVNEQ
-961 SESVASTLD
+961 SEAVATTVE
-970 AAQAALDGS
+970 AVQAALDNS
-979 KSLIAEEKKARV
+979 KTLIAEEQKARV
-991 DGDAAIS
+991 EADSALG
-998 QKVDT
+998 QKIDTMESLVD
-1003 IQSTVDTGQASI
+1003 SGKASI
-1015 DEMQKTVS
+1015 NEMQKTVS

-1029 AQWSSSLE
+1029 SQWTSSLE
-1037 ATAKANIDLALRQ
+1037 ANAIANIDLALRQ
-1050 EEDKKQQAS
+1050 EENRHQQSATNAQINSDQQAIA
-1059 TNASVT
+1059 N
-1065 TTQDALADSVS
+1065 DVS
-1076 AVSKRVD
+1076 AVSKRVE
-1083 EMKAEIGD
+1083 EMKAEIGE
-1091 DIAAQL
+1091 DIAAKL
-1097 QVERE
+1097 TEERE
-1102 TRASADEAVSTQL
+1102 TRASADEAVSRRITQL
-1115 TQLKAQV
+1115 QADI
-1122 NDDVKASLA
+1122 NDDIKASLT
-1131 TEQQARA
+1131 TEQLARA
-1138 NADSALSK
+1138 DGDSALSR
-1146 QVTNLQSQVNTDVK
+1146 QITSLEAQVNND
-1160 AQIAAEAKTRADK
+1160 IRAALDTEAKTRADS
-1173 DSALSSQIT
+1173 DGALSSQIT
-1182 ALSSQVNDD
+1182 ALSAQVNDQ
-1191 VAAQIAT
+1191 VKAQLST
-1198 ESQARTDGDNALSS
+1198 EMQARAD
-1212 QVDSLAAKTT
+1212 
-1222 SDIKA
+1222 
-1227 AVATETKARTSADS
+1227 ADS
-1241 ALSSQITSLKT
+1241 ALGSRIDSLKA
-1252 QTAADIKAA
+1252 QTATDINAA
-1261 VDTET
+1261 
-1266 QARTDGD
+1266 
-1273 SALSSQITSLQTQT
+1273 I
-1287 AADIKAAVATET
+1287 ATET
-1299 KARTDGDTALSSQ
+1299 IARA
-1312 VSSLKTQTASDI
+1312 
-1324 KAAVATETKARTD
+1324 
-1337 RDSALSSQISSL
+1337 
-1349 ETQTAS
+1349 
-1355 NIKAAVATET
+1355 N
-1365 KARTDG
+1365 
-1371 DTALGSQITSL
+1371 
-1382 KTQTASDIKAA
+1382 
-1393 VATETKARS
+1393 
-1402 DADSA
+1402 ADSA
-1407 MASDISALET
+1407 MAGNISGLQAQANNLAASINSE
-1417 RAGKIESSVTT
+1417 A
-1428 EQTARANADTALG
+1428 TARANADAALSQ
-1441 KRVDTVS
+1441 RVDTVN
-1448 AKADSVSSTVQ
+1448 AKTDSVSATVQ
-1459 QTSAAV
+1459 QTTQAV
-1465 ADVNAKVSASWTLKM
+1465 ADVNYKVSASWTLKM
-1480 ETSTSNGQ
+1480 ETSAYNGV
-1488 KYAAGMAL
+1488 KYAAGIAL
-1496 GIDGSGLS
+1496 GIDGSGVS

-1516 NSVDGKV
+1516 NSVDGNV
-1523 TTPFVV
+1523 TTPFVI

-1540 IKDGT
+1540 IKNGT
-1545 IVNAKIGDL
+1545 IDNAKIGDL
-1554 QSTNYVSG
+1554 QSTNYV
-1562 KTGWRIA
+1562 TANAGWRIS
-1569 KGGAFEMNGNS
+1569 KNGTFEMNGNS
-1580 GSTGRMVINNNRI
+1580 GGAGRMVINNNRI
-1593 EVYDENGRLRVRMGL
+1593 EVYDENNVLRVRMGL

>member
-165 KPIKPQGYSS
+165 KPIKPQGYAS

-291 LMVSENPAWILY
+291 LMVSDNPAWILY

-380 GMVNVMQDSPS
+380 GMVNIMQDSPS

-521 NSITLDASVKLSKA
+521 NSITLDASVKLTKA

-611 VQHNPTKFTAI
+611 VQHNPTKFNAI
-622 DEGAI
+622 DEGAT

-660 SVKLM
+660 SVKLT

-696 QYDILNAAENGM
+696 QFDILNAAENGM

-747 IGDYRVNVLAWQLPA
+747 IGDYRVNVLAWQLPG

-846 GQDLLADIN
+846 GQDLLSEID
-855 QSAAKEAVEEVSKK
+855 QSASKEAVEEVNKR
-869 IDESVGELHDAVDA
+869 IDDSVGELHKAVD
-883 VELSVTNISQSV
+883 EIDL
-895 TDMQDSVTGVKKS
+895 SVTGVKQS
-908 VTDMQSSFTGMEK
+908 VTEMQNSFDGMKKE
-921 AQSDLQ
+921 QSDLKANVQ
-927 ASVKTT
+927 DTA
-933 TDKVNQA
+933 DKVSQA
-940 VSEMDETAANVVSMQ
+940 LGEVDDATANVLALQ

-961 SESVASTLD
+961 GESVASTLD

-979 KSLIAEEKKARV
+979 KTLIAEEKQARV

-998 QKVDT
+998 KKVDT
-1003 IQSTVDTGQASI
+1003 MQSVVDTGQANI
-1015 DEMQKTVS
+1015 DEMKQTVAS
-1023 DVEKSA
+1023 VEKSA
-1029 AQWSSSLE
+1029 SQWSTSLE
-1037 ATAKANIDLALRQ
+1037 ANAKANIDLALRQ

-1065 TTQDALADSVS
+1065 TSQQALSDSVS
-1076 AVSKRVD
+1076 SVAKRVD

-1097 QVERE
+1097 QEERE
-1102 TRASADEAVSTQL
+1102 TRASADEAVTTQL

-1138 NADSALSK
+1138 DADSALSK

-1182 ALSSQVNDD
+1182 ALSAQVNDD
-1191 VAAQIAT
+1191 VTAQIAT
-1198 ESQARTDGDNALSS
+1198 ES
-1212 QVDSLAAKTT
+1212 
-1222 SDIKA
+1222 
-1227 AVATETKARTSADS
+1227 
-1241 ALSSQITSLKT
+1241 
-1252 QTAADIKAA
+1252 
-1261 VDTET
+1261 
-1266 QARTDGD
+1266 
-1273 SALSSQITSLQTQT
+1273 
-1287 AADIKAAVATET
+1287 
-1299 KARTDGDTALSSQ
+1299 KARTDGDTAISTKVDTLAT
-1312 VSSLKTQTASDI
+1312 KTTND
-1324 KAAVATETKARTD
+1324 
-1337 RDSALSSQISSL
+1337 
-1349 ETQTAS
+1349 
-1355 NIKAAVATET
+1355 IKAAVATET

-1393 VATETKARS
+1393 VATETKARTDGDSALSSQISSLKTQTAADIKAAVATETKARTDGDTALGSQITSLKTQTAADIKAAVASETKARS

-1407 MASDISALET
+1407 MASDITALKT
-1417 RAGKIESSVTT
+1417 RAGKIESSVTS

-1448 AKADSVSSTVQ
+1448 AKADSASATVQ
-1459 QTSAAV
+1459 QTSQAV
-1465 ADVNAKVSASWTLKM
+1465 ANVNAKVSASWTLKM

-1516 NSVDGKV
+1516 NSVDGRV

-1529 ENSVAYMNGAY
+1529 ENSIAYMNGAY

-1545 IVNAKIGDL
+1545 IVNAKIGDM
-1554 QSTNYVSG
+1554 QSTNYVAG
-1562 KTGWRIA
+1562 RAGWRIA

-1608 M
+1608 I

>member
-521 NSITLDASVKLSKA
+521 NSITLDASVKLTKA

-548 IDRDLIEGAGEYTIV
+548 IDRDLIEGAGEYTVV

-611 VQHNPTKFTAI
+611 VQHNPTKFAAI
-622 DEGAI
+622 DEGAT

-696 QYDILNAAENGM
+696 QFDILNAAENGM

-747 IGDYRVNVLAWQLPA
+747 IGDYRVNVLAWQLPG

-869 IDESVGELHDAVDA
+869 IDESVGELHKTVDEI
-883 VELSVTNISQSV
+883 EL
-895 TDMQDSVTGVKKS
+895 SVTGVKQS
-908 VTDMQSSFTGMEK
+908 VIDMQNSFDGMEK
-921 AQSDLQ
+921 EQSDL
-927 ASVKTT
+927 K
-933 TDKVNQA
+933 
-940 VSEMDETAANVVSMQ
+940 ANVQDTAGKVSQALGEVDDVTANVLALQ

-961 SESVASTLD
+961 GESVASTLD

-979 KSLIAEEKKARV
+979 KALIAEERQARV
-991 DGDAAIS
+991 DGDTAIGK
-998 QKVDT
+998 KVDT
-1003 IQSTVDTGQASI
+1003 MQSVVDSGQANI
-1015 DEMQKTVS
+1015 DEMKQTVAG
-1023 DVEKSA
+1023 VEQTAS
-1029 AQWSSSLE
+1029 QWSTSLE
-1037 ATAKANIDLALRQ
+1037 ANAKANIDLALRQ

-1065 TTQDALADSVS
+1065 TSQQALADSVS
-1076 AVSKRVD
+1076 SVAKRVD

-1097 QVERE
+1097 QEERE
-1102 TRASADEAVSTQL
+1102 TRASADEAVTTQII
-1115 TQLKAQV
+1115 QLKAQV

-1138 NADSALSK
+1138 DADSALSK

-1182 ALSSQVNDD
+1182 ALSAQVNDD
-1191 VAAQIAT
+1191 VTAQIAT
-1198 ESQARTDGDNALSS
+1198 ESKARADGDTAISTK
-1212 QVDSLAAKTT
+1212 VDTLATKTT
-1222 SDIKA
+1222 SD
-1227 AVATETKARTSADS
+1227 
-1241 ALSSQITSLKT
+1241 
-1252 QTAADIKAA
+1252 
-1261 VDTET
+1261 
-1266 QARTDGD
+1266 
-1273 SALSSQITSLQTQT
+1273 
-1287 AADIKAAVATET
+1287 
-1299 KARTDGDTALSSQ
+1299 
-1312 VSSLKTQTASDI
+1312 
-1324 KAAVATETKARTD
+1324 
-1337 RDSALSSQISSL
+1337 
-1349 ETQTAS
+1349 
-1355 NIKAAVATET
+1355 IKAAVATET

-1393 VATETKARS
+1393 VATETKARTDGDSALSSQISSLETQTAANIKAAVATETKARTDGDTALGSQISSLKTQTAADIKAAVATETKARS

-1407 MASDISALET
+1407 MASDISALKT
-1417 RAGKIESSVTT
+1417 RAGKIESSVTS

-1448 AKADSVSSTVQ
+1448 AKADSASSTVQ
-1459 QTSAAV
+1459 QTSQAV

-1562 KTGWRIA
+1562 RTGWRIA

-1608 M
+1608 I

>member
-139 TDQKSG
+139 TDRKSG

-165 KPIKPQGYSS
+165 KPIKPQGYAS

-202 YRIRVSRVTADSTT
+202 YRIRVSRVSRVTADSTT

-291 LMVSENPAWILY
+291 LMVSDNPAWILY

-380 GMVNVMQDSPS
+380 GMVNIMQDSPS

-413 KDRATVALITY
+413 KDRATIALITY

-521 NSITLDASVKLSKA
+521 NSITLDASVKLTKA
-535 GNTVSFLSAKGKM
+535 GNTISFLSAKGKM
-548 IDRDLIEGAGEYTIV
+548 IDRDLIEGTGEYTVV

-611 VQHNPTKFTAI
+611 VQHNPTKFNAI
-622 DEGAI
+622 DEGAT

-641 TPENLQVTEGTY
+641 SPENLQVTEGTY

-686 DWVTTEVKTE
+686 DWVTTEVNTE
-696 QYDILNAAENGM
+696 QFDILNAAENGM

-747 IGDYRVNVLAWQLPA
+747 IGDYRVNVLAWQLPG

-846 GQDLLADIN
+846 GQDLLADID
-855 QSAAKEAVEEVSKK
+855 QSATKEAVEEVSKR
-869 IDESVGELHDAVDA
+869 IDDSVGELHKAVD
-883 VELSVTNISQSV
+883 EIDLSI
-895 TDMQDSVTGVKKS
+895 TGVKQS
-908 VTDMQSSFTGMEK
+908 VIDMQNSFDGMEK
-921 AQSDLQ
+921 EQSDLKANVQ
-927 ASVKTT
+927 DTA
-933 TDKVNQA
+933 DKVSQA
-940 VSEMDETAANVVSMQ
+940 LGEVDDATANVLALQ

-961 SESVASTLD
+961 GESVASTLD

-979 KSLIAEEKKARV
+979 KTLIAEERQARV
-991 DGDAAIS
+991 DGDTAIGK
-998 QKVDT
+998 KVET
-1003 IQSTVDTGQASI
+1003 LQSVVDTGQANI
-1015 DEMQKTVS
+1015 DEMKQTVAS
-1023 DVEKSA
+1023 VEKSA
-1029 AQWSSSLE
+1029 SQWSTSLE
-1037 ATAKANIDLALRQ
+1037 ANAKANIDLALRQ

-1065 TTQDALADSVS
+1065 TSQQALTDSVS
-1076 AVSKRVD
+1076 SVAKRVD
-1083 EMKAEIGD
+1083 EIKAEIGD

-1097 QVERE
+1097 QEERE
-1102 TRASADEAVSTQL
+1102 TRASADEAVTTQI

-1138 NADSALSK
+1138 DADSALSK

-1182 ALSSQVNDD
+1182 ALSAQVNDD
-1191 VAAQIAT
+1191 VTAQIAT
-1198 ESQARTDGDNALSS
+1198 ES
-1212 QVDSLAAKTT
+1212 
-1222 SDIKA
+1222 
-1227 AVATETKARTSADS
+1227 
-1241 ALSSQITSLKT
+1241 
-1252 QTAADIKAA
+1252 
-1261 VDTET
+1261 
-1266 QARTDGD
+1266 
-1273 SALSSQITSLQTQT
+1273 
-1287 AADIKAAVATET
+1287 
-1299 KARTDGDTALSSQ
+1299 KARTDGDTAISTKVDTLAT
-1312 VSSLKTQTASDI
+1312 KTTSD
-1324 KAAVATETKARTD
+1324 
-1337 RDSALSSQISSL
+1337 
-1349 ETQTAS
+1349 
-1355 NIKAAVATET
+1355 IKAAVATET

-1393 VATETKARS
+1393 VATETKARTDGDSALSSQISSLKTQTAADIKAAVATETKARTDGDTALGSQITSLKTQTAADIKAAIATETKARS

-1407 MASDISALET
+1407 MASDITALET
-1417 RAGKIESSVTT
+1417 RAGKIESSVTS

-1448 AKADSVSSTVQ
+1448 AKADSASSTVQ
-1459 QTSAAV
+1459 QTSQAV
-1465 ADVNAKVSASWTLKM
+1465 ANVNSKVSASWTLKM

-1529 ENSVAYMNGAY
+1529 QNSVAYMNGAY

-1562 KTGWRIA
+1562 RTGWRIA

>member
-165 KPIKPQGYSS
+165 KPIKPQGYAS

-276 PVLGTYSGDWDGTFR
+276 PVLGMYSGDWDGTFR
-291 LMVSENPAWILY
+291 LMVSDNPAWILY

-380 GMVNVMQDSPS
+380 GMVNIMQDSPS
-391 SPVMQFSA
+391 NPVMQFSA

-521 NSITLDASVKLSKA
+521 NSITLDASVKLTKA

-611 VQHNPTKFTAI
+611 VQHNPTKFNAI
-622 DEGAI
+622 DEGAT

-660 SVKLM
+660 SVKLT

-686 DWVTTEVKTE
+686 DWVTTEIKTE
-696 QYDILNAAENGM
+696 QFDILNAAENGM

-747 IGDYRVNVLAWQLPA
+747 IGDYRVNVLAWQLPG

-777 DLTTASLIAAVA
+777 DLTAASLIAAVA
-789 STTFTHSGLGDD
+789 STTFSHSGLGDD

-846 GQDLLADIN
+846 GQDLLAEID
-855 QSAAKEAVEEVSKK
+855 QSASKEAVEEVNKR
-869 IDESVGELHDAVDA
+869 IDDSVGELHKAVD
-883 VELSVTNISQSV
+883 EIDL
-895 TDMQDSVTGVKKS
+895 SVTGVKQS
-908 VTDMQSSFTGMEK
+908 VTEMQNSFDGMKKE
-921 AQSDLQ
+921 QSDLKANVQ
-927 ASVKTT
+927 DTA
-933 TDKVNQA
+933 DKVSQA
-940 VSEMDETAANVVSMQ
+940 LGEVDDATANVLALQ

-961 SESVASTLD
+961 GESVASTLD

-979 KSLIAEEKKARV
+979 KTLIAEEKQARV

-998 QKVDT
+998 KKVDT
-1003 IQSTVDTGQASI
+1003 MQSVVDTGQANI
-1015 DEMQKTVS
+1015 DEMKQTVAS
-1023 DVEKSA
+1023 VEKSA
-1029 AQWSSSLE
+1029 SQWSTSLE
-1037 ATAKANIDLALRQ
+1037 ANAKANIDLALRQ

-1065 TTQDALADSVS
+1065 TSQQALSDSVS
-1076 AVSKRVD
+1076 SVAKRVD

-1097 QVERE
+1097 QEERE
-1102 TRASADEAVSTQL
+1102 TRASADEAVTTQL

-1138 NADSALSK
+1138 DADSALSK

-1182 ALSSQVNDD
+1182 ALSAQVNDD
-1191 VAAQIAT
+1191 VTAQIAT
-1198 ESQARTDGDNALSS
+1198 ES
-1212 QVDSLAAKTT
+1212 
-1222 SDIKA
+1222 
-1227 AVATETKARTSADS
+1227 
-1241 ALSSQITSLKT
+1241 
-1252 QTAADIKAA
+1252 
-1261 VDTET
+1261 
-1266 QARTDGD
+1266 
-1273 SALSSQITSLQTQT
+1273 
-1287 AADIKAAVATET
+1287 
-1299 KARTDGDTALSSQ
+1299 KARTDGDTAISTKVDTLAT
-1312 VSSLKTQTASDI
+1312 KTTND
-1324 KAAVATETKARTD
+1324 
-1337 RDSALSSQISSL
+1337 
-1349 ETQTAS
+1349 
-1355 NIKAAVATET
+1355 IKAAVATET

-1393 VATETKARS
+1393 VATETKARTDGDSALSSQISSLKTQTAADIKAAVATETKARTDGDTALGSQITSLKTHTAADIKAAVASETKARS

-1407 MASDISALET
+1407 MASDITELKT
-1417 RAGKIESSVTT
+1417 RAGKIESSVTS

-1448 AKADSVSSTVQ
+1448 AKADSASATVQ
-1459 QTSAAV
+1459 QTSQAV
-1465 ADVNAKVSASWTLKM
+1465 ANVNAKVSASWTLKM

-1516 NSVDGKV
+1516 NSVDGRV

-1529 ENSVAYMNGAY
+1529 ENSIAYMNGAY

-1545 IVNAKIGDL
+1545 IVNAKIGDM
-1554 QSTNYVSG
+1554 QSTNYVAG
-1562 KTGWRIA
+1562 RAGWRIA

-1608 M
+1608 I

>member
-46 GEGKIGGLINGG
+46 GEGKIGGLLNGG

-112 STPRTI
+112 STPHTI

-159 YGTTSF
+159 YDTTSF
-165 KPIKPQGYSS
+165 KPIKPQGYTS

-291 LMVSENPAWILY
+291 LMVSDNPAWILY

-380 GMVNVMQDSPS
+380 GMVNIMQDSPS

-424 NDKDDLY
+424 NDRDDLY

-521 NSITLDASVKLSKA
+521 NSITLDASVKLTKA

-548 IDRDLIEGAGEYTIV
+548 IDRDLIEGAGEYTVV

-611 VQHNPTKFTAI
+611 VQHNPTKFNAI
-622 DEGAI
+622 DEGAT

-696 QYDILNAAENGM
+696 QFDILNAAENGM

-747 IGDYRVNVLAWQLPA
+747 IGDYRVNVLAWQLPG

-846 GQDLLADIN
+846 GQDLLADIDGKATAIDVAALEAKVDEGVDSLS
-855 QSAAKEAVEEVSKK
+855 QSVSEMKGSLTGMEQAQT
-869 IDESVGELHDAVDA
+869 DLQTSVGETQQKVEDALA
-883 VELSVTNISQSV
+883 
-895 TDMQDSVTGVKKS
+895 
-908 VTDMQSSFTGMEK
+908 
-921 AQSDLQ
+921 
-927 ASVKTT
+927 
-933 TDKVNQA
+933 
-940 VSEMDETAANVVSMQ
+940 EMDEAAAKVLNLQ
-955 ETVKKQ
+955 ETVNEQ
-961 SESVASTLD
+961 SEAVATTVE
-970 AAQAALDGS
+970 AVQAALDNS
-979 KSLIAEEKKARV
+979 KTLIAEEQKARV
-991 DGDAAIS
+991 EADSALG
-998 QKVDT
+998 QKIDTMESLVD
-1003 IQSTVDTGQASI
+1003 SGKASI
-1015 DEMQKTVS
+1015 NEMQKTVS

-1029 AQWSSSLE
+1029 SQWTSSLE
-1037 ATAKANIDLALRQ
+1037 ANAIANIDLALRQ
-1050 EEDKKQQAS
+1050 EENRHQQSATNAQINSDQQAIA
-1059 TNASVT
+1059 N
-1065 TTQDALADSVS
+1065 DVS
-1076 AVSKRVD
+1076 AVSKRVE
-1083 EMKAEIGD
+1083 EMKAEIGE
-1091 DIAAQL
+1091 DIAAKL
-1097 QVERE
+1097 TEERE
-1102 TRASADEAVSTQL
+1102 TRASADEAVSRRITQL
-1115 TQLKAQV
+1115 QADI
-1122 NDDVKASLA
+1122 NDDIKASLT
-1131 TEQQARA
+1131 TEQLARA
-1138 NADSALSK
+1138 DGDSALSR
-1146 QVTNLQSQVNTDVK
+1146 QITSLEAQVNND
-1160 AQIAAEAKTRADK
+1160 IRAALDTEAKTRADS
-1173 DSALSSQIT
+1173 DGALSSQIT
-1182 ALSSQVNDD
+1182 ALSAQVNDQ
-1191 VAAQIAT
+1191 VKAQLST
-1198 ESQARTDGDNALSS
+1198 EMQARAD
-1212 QVDSLAAKTT
+1212 
-1222 SDIKA
+1222 
-1227 AVATETKARTSADS
+1227 ADS
-1241 ALSSQITSLKT
+1241 ALGSRIDSLKA
-1252 QTAADIKAA
+1252 QTATDINAA
-1261 VDTET
+1261 
-1266 QARTDGD
+1266 
-1273 SALSSQITSLQTQT
+1273 I
-1287 AADIKAAVATET
+1287 ATET
-1299 KARTDGDTALSSQ
+1299 IARA
-1312 VSSLKTQTASDI
+1312 
-1324 KAAVATETKARTD
+1324 
-1337 RDSALSSQISSL
+1337 
-1349 ETQTAS
+1349 
-1355 NIKAAVATET
+1355 N
-1365 KARTDG
+1365 
-1371 DTALGSQITSL
+1371 
-1382 KTQTASDIKAA
+1382 
-1393 VATETKARS
+1393 
-1402 DADSA
+1402 ADSA
-1407 MASDISALET
+1407 MAGNISGLQAQANNLAASINSE
-1417 RAGKIESSVTT
+1417 A
-1428 EQTARANADTALG
+1428 TARANADAALSQ
-1441 KRVDTVS
+1441 RVDTVN
-1448 AKADSVSSTVQ
+1448 AKTDSVSATVQ
-1459 QTSAAV
+1459 QTTQAV
-1465 ADVNAKVSASWTLKM
+1465 ADVNYKVSASWTLKM
-1480 ETSTSNGQ
+1480 ETSAYNGV
-1488 KYAAGMAL
+1488 KYAAGIAL
-1496 GIDGSGLS
+1496 GIDGSGVS

-1516 NSVDGKV
+1516 NSVDGNV
-1523 TTPFVV
+1523 TTPFVI

-1540 IKDGT
+1540 IKNGT
-1545 IVNAKIGDL
+1545 IDNAKIGDL
-1554 QSTNYVSG
+1554 QSTNYV
-1562 KTGWRIA
+1562 TANAGWRIS
-1569 KGGAFEMNGNS
+1569 KNGTFEMNGNS
-1580 GSTGRMVINNNRI
+1580 GGAGRMVINNNRI
-1593 EVYDENGRLRVRMGL
+1593 EVYDENNVLRVRMGL

>member
-291 LMVSENPAWILY
+291 LVVSENPAWILY

-380 GMVNVMQDSPS
+380 GMVNIMQDSPS

-521 NSITLDASVKLSKA
+521 NSITLDASVKLTKA

-548 IDRDLIEGAGEYTIV
+548 IDRDLIEGAGEYTVV

-611 VQHNPTKFTAI
+611 VQHNPTKFAAI
-622 DEGAI
+622 DEGAT

-696 QYDILNAAENGM
+696 QFDILNAAENGM

-846 GQDLLADIN
+846 GQDLLAEIN

-869 IDESVGELHDAVDA
+869 IDESVGELNKTVDEI
-883 VELSVTNISQSV
+883 ELSVTGVKQSV
-895 TDMQDSVTGVKKS
+895 TDMQN
-908 VTDMQSSFTGMEK
+908 SFTGMEK
-921 AQSDLQ
+921 AQSDLKANVQ
-927 ASVKTT
+927 DTA
-933 TDKVNQA
+933 DKVSQA
-940 VSEMDETAANVVSMQ
+940 LGEVDDVTANVLALQ

-961 SESVASTLD
+961 GESVASTLD

-979 KSLIAEEKKARV
+979 KALIAEERQARV
-991 DGDAAIS
+991 DGDTAIGK
-998 QKVDT
+998 KVDT
-1003 IQSTVDTGQASI
+1003 MQSVVDSGQANI
-1015 DEMQKTVS
+1015 DEMKQTVAG
-1023 DVEKSA
+1023 VEQTAS
-1029 AQWSSSLE
+1029 QWSTSLE
-1037 ATAKANIDLALRQ
+1037 ANAKANIDLALRQ

-1065 TTQDALADSVS
+1065 TSQQALADSVS
-1076 AVSKRVD
+1076 SVAKRVD

-1097 QVERE
+1097 QEERE
-1102 TRASADEAVSTQL
+1102 TRASADEAVTTQII
-1115 TQLKAQV
+1115 QLKAQV

-1138 NADSALSK
+1138 DADSALSK

-1182 ALSSQVNDD
+1182 ALSAQVNDD
-1191 VAAQIAT
+1191 VTAQIAT
-1198 ESQARTDGDNALSS
+1198 ESKARADGDTAISTK
-1212 QVDSLAAKTT
+1212 VDTLATKTT

-1227 AVATETKARTSADS
+1227 AVATETKART
-1241 ALSSQITSLKT
+1241 
-1252 QTAADIKAA
+1252 
-1261 VDTET
+1261 
-1266 QARTDGD
+1266 DG
-1273 SALSSQITSLQTQT
+1273 
-1287 AADIKAAVATET
+1287 
-1299 KARTDGDTALSSQ
+1299 
-1312 VSSLKTQTASDI
+1312 
-1324 KAAVATETKARTD
+1324 
-1337 RDSALSSQISSL
+1337 DSALSSQISSL
-1349 ETQTAS
+1349 ETQTAA

-1371 DTALGSQITSL
+1371 DTALGSQISSL
-1382 KTQTASDIKAA
+1382 KTQTAADIKAA

-1407 MASDISALET
+1407 MASDISALKT
-1417 RAGKIESSVTT
+1417 RAGKIESSVTS

-1448 AKADSVSSTVQ
+1448 AKADSASSTVQ
-1459 QTSAAV
+1459 QTSQAV

-1562 KTGWRIA
+1562 RTGWRIA

-1608 M
+1608 I

>member
-139 TDQKSG
+139 TDRKSG

-159 YGTTSF
+159 YGTASF
-165 KPIKPQGYSS
+165 KPIKPQGYAS

-216 DYIQDQ
+216 DYVQDQ

-276 PVLGTYSGDWDGTFR
+276 PVLGAYSGDWDGTFR
-291 LMVSENPAWILY
+291 LMVSDNPAWILY

-747 IGDYRVNVLAWQLPA
+747 IGDYRVNVLAWRLPA

-846 GQDLLADIN
+846 GQDLLAEIN

-869 IDESVGELHDAVDA
+869 IDESVGELNKTVD
-883 VELSVTNISQSV
+883 EIEISLTGVKQSV
-895 TDMQDSVTGVKKS
+895 TDMQN
-908 VTDMQSSFTGMEK
+908 SFTGMEK
-921 AQSDLQ
+921 AQSDLKT
-927 ASVKTT
+927 SVQDTA
-933 TDKVNQA
+933 DKVSQA
-940 VSEMDETAANVVSMQ
+940 LADVDDATANVVALQ

-961 SESVASTLD
+961 GESVASTLD

-979 KSLIAEEKKARV
+979 KTLIAEEKQARV
-991 DGDAAIS
+991 DGDEAIG
-998 QKVDT
+998 KKIDT
-1003 IQSTVDTGQASI
+1003 MQSVVDTGQASI
-1015 DEMQKTVS
+1015 DEMKQTVS
-1023 DVEKSA
+1023 SVEKSA

-1037 ATAKANIDLALRQ
+1037 ANAKANIDLALRQ

-1059 TNASVT
+1059 INASVKT
-1065 TTQDALADSVS
+1065 SQQALADSVS
-1076 AVSKRVD
+1076 SVAKRVD

-1097 QVERE
+1097 QEERE

-1115 TQLKAQV
+1115 AQLKAQV

-1138 NADSALSK
+1138 DADSALSK

-1160 AQIAAEAKTRADK
+1160 AQIAAEAKTRAEK

-1182 ALSSQVNDD
+1182 ALSAQVNGD
-1191 VAAQIAT
+1191 VTAQIAT
-1198 ESQARTDGDNALSS
+1198 ESQARTDGDKALSTK
-1212 QVDSLAAKTT
+1212 VDTLATKTT

-1227 AVATETKARTSADS
+1227 AVATETKARTDGDT
-1241 ALSSQITSLKT
+1241 ALGTQITSLK
-1252 QTAADIKAA
+1252 
-1261 VDTET
+1261 
-1266 QARTDGD
+1266 
-1273 SALSSQITSLQTQT
+1273 TQT

-1299 KARTDGDTALSSQ
+1299 KARTDGD
-1312 VSSLKTQTASDI
+1312 
-1324 KAAVATETKARTD
+1324 
-1337 RDSALSSQISSL
+1337 SALSSQITSL
-1349 ETQTAS
+1349 ETQTAAD
-1355 NIKAAVATET
+1355 IKAAVATET

-1382 KTQTASDIKAA
+1382 KTQTAADIKAA
-1393 VATETKARS
+1393 VATETKART

-1417 RAGKIESSVTT
+1417 RAGNIESSVTS

-1459 QTSAAV
+1459 QTSQAV
-1465 ADVNAKVSASWTLKM
+1465 AGVNAKVSASWTLKM

-1496 GIDGSGLS
+1496 GIDGAGLS

>member
-139 TDQKSG
+139 TDRKSG

-165 KPIKPQGYSS
+165 KPIKPQGYAS

-291 LMVSENPAWILY
+291 LMVSDNPAWILY

-380 GMVNVMQDSPS
+380 GMVNIMQDSPS

-413 KDRATVALITY
+413 KDRATIALITY

-512 SGRLVNYTK
+512 SGRLVHYTK
-521 NSITLDASVKLSKA
+521 NSITLDASVKLTKA
-535 GNTVSFLSAKGKM
+535 GNTISFLSAKGKM
-548 IDRDLIEGAGEYTIV
+548 IDRDLIEGTGEYTVV

-611 VQHNPTKFTAI
+611 VQHNPTKFNAI
-622 DEGAI
+622 DEGAT

-641 TPENLQVTEGTY
+641 SPENLQVTEGTY

-686 DWVTTEVKTE
+686 DWVTTEVNTE
-696 QYDILNAAENGM
+696 QFDILNAAENGM

-747 IGDYRVNVLAWQLPA
+747 IGDYRVNVLAWQLPG

-846 GQDLLADIN
+846 GQDLLDDID
-855 QSAAKEAVEEVSKK
+855 QSATKEAVEEVSKR
-869 IDESVGELHDAVDA
+869 IDDSVGELHKAVD
-883 VELSVTNISQSV
+883 EIDLSI
-895 TDMQDSVTGVKKS
+895 TGVKQS
-908 VTDMQSSFTGMEK
+908 VIDMQNSFDGMEK
-921 AQSDLQ
+921 EQSDLKANVQ
-927 ASVKTT
+927 DTA
-933 TDKVNQA
+933 DKVSQA
-940 VSEMDETAANVVSMQ
+940 LGEVDDATANVLALQ

-961 SESVASTLD
+961 GESVASTLD

-979 KSLIAEEKKARV
+979 KTLIAEERQARV
-991 DGDAAIS
+991 DGDTAIGK
-998 QKVDT
+998 KVET
-1003 IQSTVDTGQASI
+1003 LQSVVDTGQANI
-1015 DEMQKTVS
+1015 DEMKQTVAS
-1023 DVEKSA
+1023 VEKSA
-1029 AQWSSSLE
+1029 SQWSTSLE
-1037 ATAKANIDLALRQ
+1037 ANAKANIDLALRQ

-1065 TTQDALADSVS
+1065 TSQQALTDSVS
-1076 AVSKRVD
+1076 SVAKRVD

-1097 QVERE
+1097 QEERE
-1102 TRASADEAVSTQL
+1102 TRASADEAVTTQI

-1138 NADSALSK
+1138 DADSALSK

-1182 ALSSQVNDD
+1182 ALSAQVNDD
-1191 VAAQIAT
+1191 VTAQIAT
-1198 ESQARTDGDNALSS
+1198 ES
-1212 QVDSLAAKTT
+1212 
-1222 SDIKA
+1222 
-1227 AVATETKARTSADS
+1227 
-1241 ALSSQITSLKT
+1241 
-1252 QTAADIKAA
+1252 
-1261 VDTET
+1261 
-1266 QARTDGD
+1266 
-1273 SALSSQITSLQTQT
+1273 
-1287 AADIKAAVATET
+1287 
-1299 KARTDGDTALSSQ
+1299 KARTDGDTAISTKVDTLAT
-1312 VSSLKTQTASDI
+1312 KTTSD
-1324 KAAVATETKARTD
+1324 
-1337 RDSALSSQISSL
+1337 
-1349 ETQTAS
+1349 
-1355 NIKAAVATET
+1355 IKAAVATET

-1393 VATETKARS
+1393 VATETKARTDGDSALSSQISSLKTQTAADIKAAVATETKARTDGDTALGSQITSLKTQTAADIKAAIATETKARS

-1407 MASDISALET
+1407 MASDITALET
-1417 RAGKIESSVTT
+1417 RAGKIESSVTS

-1448 AKADSVSSTVQ
+1448 AKADSASSTVQ
-1459 QTSAAV
+1459 QTSQAV
-1465 ADVNAKVSASWTLKM
+1465 ANVNSKVSASWTLKM

-1529 ENSVAYMNGAY
+1529 QNSVAYMNGAY

-1562 KTGWRIA
+1562 RTGWRIA

>member
-521 NSITLDASVKLSKA
+521 NSITLDASVKLTKA

-548 IDRDLIEGAGEYTIV
+548 IDRDLIEGAGEYTVV

-611 VQHNPTKFTAI
+611 VQHNPTKFAAI
-622 DEGAI
+622 DEGAT

-696 QYDILNAAENGM
+696 QFDILNAAENGM

-747 IGDYRVNVLAWQLPA
+747 IGDYRVNVLAWQLPG

-869 IDESVGELHDAVDA
+869 IDESVGELHKTVDEI
-883 VELSVTNISQSV
+883 EL
-895 TDMQDSVTGVKKS
+895 SVTGVKQS
-908 VTDMQSSFTGMEK
+908 VIDMQNSFDGMEK
-921 AQSDLQ
+921 EQSDLKANVQ
-927 ASVKTT
+927 DTA
-933 TDKVNQA
+933 DKVSQA
-940 VSEMDETAANVVSMQ
+940 LGEVDDVTANVLALQ

-961 SESVASTLD
+961 GESVASTLD

-979 KSLIAEEKKARV
+979 KALIAEERQARV
-991 DGDAAIS
+991 DGDTAIGK
-998 QKVDT
+998 KVDT
-1003 IQSTVDTGQASI
+1003 MQSVVDSGQANI
-1015 DEMQKTVS
+1015 DEMKQTVAG
-1023 DVEKSA
+1023 VEQTAS
-1029 AQWSSSLE
+1029 QWSTSLE
-1037 ATAKANIDLALRQ
+1037 ANAKANIDLALRQ

-1065 TTQDALADSVS
+1065 TSQQALADSVS
-1076 AVSKRVD
+1076 SVAKRVD

-1097 QVERE
+1097 QEERE
-1102 TRASADEAVSTQL
+1102 TRASADEAVTTQII
-1115 TQLKAQV
+1115 QLKAQV

-1138 NADSALSK
+1138 DADSALSK

-1182 ALSSQVNDD
+1182 ALSAQVNDD
-1191 VAAQIAT
+1191 VTAQIAT
-1198 ESQARTDGDNALSS
+1198 ESKARADGDTAISTK
-1212 QVDSLAAKTT
+1212 VDTLATKTT
-1222 SDIKA
+1222 SD
-1227 AVATETKARTSADS
+1227 
-1241 ALSSQITSLKT
+1241 
-1252 QTAADIKAA
+1252 
-1261 VDTET
+1261 
-1266 QARTDGD
+1266 
-1273 SALSSQITSLQTQT
+1273 
-1287 AADIKAAVATET
+1287 
-1299 KARTDGDTALSSQ
+1299 
-1312 VSSLKTQTASDI
+1312 
-1324 KAAVATETKARTD
+1324 
-1337 RDSALSSQISSL
+1337 
-1349 ETQTAS
+1349 
-1355 NIKAAVATET
+1355 IKAAVATET

-1393 VATETKARS
+1393 VATETKARTDGDSALSSQISSLETQTAANIKAAVATETKARTDGDTALGSQISSLKTQTAADIKAAVATETKARS

-1407 MASDISALET
+1407 MASDISALKT
-1417 RAGKIESSVTT
+1417 RAGKIESSVTS

-1448 AKADSVSSTVQ
+1448 AKADSASSTVQ
-1459 QTSAAV
+1459 QTSQAV

-1545 IVNAKIGDL
+1545 IVN
-1554 QSTNYVSG
+1554 
-1562 KTGWRIA
+1562 W
-1569 KGGAFEMNGNS
+1569 
-1580 GSTGRMVINNNRI
+1580 
-1593 EVYDENGRLRVRMGL
+1593 
-1608 M
+1608 

>member
-1 MATVKERRLLA
+1 VATVKERRLLA

-92 VIEGFDAVETPHD
+92 VIEGFDSVETPHD

-159 YGTTSF
+159 YGANSF
-165 KPIKPQGYSS
+165 KPIKPQGYAS

-380 GMVNVMQDSPS
+380 GMVNIMQDSPS

-446 FGVRKTESVAFGC
+446 FGVRKTESLAFGC

-521 NSITLDASVKLSKA
+521 NSITLDASVKLTKA

-548 IDRDLIEGAGEYTIV
+548 IDRDLIEGAGEYSVV

-611 VQHNPTKFTAI
+611 VQHNPTKFAAI
-622 DEGAI
+622 DEGAT

-660 SVKLM
+660 SVKMM

-696 QYDILNAAENGM
+696 QFDILNAAENGM

-713 YSISATGRRSSVIS
+713 YSISVTGRRSSVIS

-747 IGDYRVNVLAWQLPA
+747 IGDYRVNVLAWQLPG

-855 QSAAKEAVEEVSKK
+855 QSATKEAVEEVSKK
-869 IDESVGELHDAVDA
+869 IDESVGELHKTVDEI
-883 VELSVTNISQSV
+883 ELSVTGVKQSV
-895 TDMQDSVTGVKKS
+895 TDMQN
-908 VTDMQSSFTGMEK
+908 SFDGMEK
-921 AQSDLQ
+921 EQSDLKVNVQ
-927 ASVKTT
+927 DTA
-933 TDKVNQA
+933 DKVSQA
-940 VSEMDETAANVVSMQ
+940 LDEVDDAAASILALK

-961 SESVASTLD
+961 GESVASTLD
-970 AAQAALDGS
+970 ATQAALDDS
-979 KSLIAEEKKARV
+979 KTLIAEERQARV
-991 DGDAAIS
+991 DGDAAIGK
-998 QKVDT
+998 KVDT
-1003 IQSTVDTGQASI
+1003 MQSVVDTGQANI
-1015 DEMQKTVS
+1015 DEMKQTVAG
-1023 DVEKSA
+1023 VEQTAS
-1029 AQWSSSLE
+1029 QWSTSLE
-1037 ATAKANIDLALRQ
+1037 ANAKANIDLALRQ

-1065 TTQDALADSVS
+1065 TSQQALADSVS
-1076 AVSKRVD
+1076 SVAKRVD

-1097 QVERE
+1097 QEERE
-1102 TRASADEAVSTQL
+1102 TRASADEAVSTQI

-1138 NADSALSK
+1138 DADSALSK
-1146 QVTNLQSQVNTDVK
+1146 KVTNLQSQVNTDVK

-1182 ALSSQVNDD
+1182 ALSAQVNDD
-1191 VAAQIAT
+1191 VTAQIAT
-1198 ESQARTDGDNALSS
+1198 ESKARTDGDTAISTK
-1212 QVDSLAAKTT
+1212 VDKLATKTT

-1227 AVATETKARTSADS
+1227 AVASETK
-1241 ALSSQITSLKT
+1241 
-1252 QTAADIKAA
+1252 
-1261 VDTET
+1261 
-1266 QARTDGD
+1266 ARTDGD
-1273 SALSSQITSLQTQT
+1273 SALSSQISLLKTQT

-1299 KARTDGDTALSSQ
+1299 KARTNA
-1312 VSSLKTQTASDI
+1312 
-1324 KAAVATETKARTD
+1324 
-1337 RDSALSSQISSL
+1337 
-1349 ETQTAS
+1349 
-1355 NIKAAVATET
+1355 
-1365 KARTDG
+1365 

-1382 KTQTASDIKAA
+1382 KTQTAADIKAA
-1393 VATETKARS
+1393 VATETRARS
-1402 DADSA
+1402 NADSA
-1407 MASDISALET
+1407 MASDITALKS
-1417 RAGKIESSVTT
+1417 RAGKLESSVTS

-1459 QTSAAV
+1459 QTSQAV
-1465 ADVNAKVSASWTLKM
+1465 ANVNSKVSASWTLKM

-1529 ENSVAYMNGAY
+1529 QNSVAYMNGAY

-1562 KTGWRIA
+1562 RTGWRIA

>member
-92 VIEGFDAVETPHD
+92 VIEGFDSVETPHD

-159 YGTTSF
+159 YGANSF
-165 KPIKPQGYSS
+165 KPIKPQGYAS

-380 GMVNVMQDSPS
+380 GMVNIMQDSPS

-446 FGVRKTESVAFGC
+446 FGVRKTESLAFGC

-521 NSITLDASVKLSKA
+521 NSITLDASVKLTKA

-548 IDRDLIEGAGEYTIV
+548 IDRDLIEGAGEYSVV

-611 VQHNPTKFTAI
+611 VQHNPTKFAAI
-622 DEGAI
+622 DEGAT

-660 SVKLM
+660 SVKMM

-696 QYDILNAAENGM
+696 QFDILNAAENGM

-713 YSISATGRRSSVIS
+713 YSISVTGRRSSVIS

-747 IGDYRVNVLAWQLPA
+747 IGDYRVNVLAWQLPG

-855 QSAAKEAVEEVSKK
+855 QSATKEAVEEVSKK
-869 IDESVGELHDAVDA
+869 IDESVGELHKTVDEI
-883 VELSVTNISQSV
+883 ELSVTGVKQSV
-895 TDMQDSVTGVKKS
+895 TDMQN
-908 VTDMQSSFTGMEK
+908 SFDGMEK
-921 AQSDLQ
+921 EQSDLKVNVQ
-927 ASVKTT
+927 DTA
-933 TDKVNQA
+933 DKVSQA
-940 VSEMDETAANVVSMQ
+940 LDEVDDAAASILALK

-961 SESVASTLD
+961 GESVASTLD
-970 AAQAALDGS
+970 ATQAALDDS
-979 KSLIAEEKKARV
+979 KTLIAEERQARV
-991 DGDAAIS
+991 DGDAAIGK
-998 QKVDT
+998 KVDT
-1003 IQSTVDTGQASI
+1003 MQSVVDTGQANI
-1015 DEMQKTVS
+1015 DEMKQTVAG
-1023 DVEKSA
+1023 VEQTAS
-1029 AQWSSSLE
+1029 QWSTSLE
-1037 ATAKANIDLALRQ
+1037 ANAKANIDLALRQ

-1065 TTQDALADSVS
+1065 TSQQALADSVS
-1076 AVSKRVD
+1076 SVAKRVD

-1097 QVERE
+1097 QEERE
-1102 TRASADEAVSTQL
+1102 TRASADEAVSTQI

-1138 NADSALSK
+1138 DADSALSK
-1146 QVTNLQSQVNTDVK
+1146 KVTNLQSQVNTDVK

-1182 ALSSQVNDD
+1182 ALSAQVNDD
-1191 VAAQIAT
+1191 VTAQIAT
-1198 ESQARTDGDNALSS
+1198 ESKARTDGDTAISTK
-1212 QVDSLAAKTT
+1212 VDKLATKTT

-1227 AVATETKARTSADS
+1227 AVASETK
-1241 ALSSQITSLKT
+1241 
-1252 QTAADIKAA
+1252 
-1261 VDTET
+1261 
-1266 QARTDGD
+1266 ARTDGD
-1273 SALSSQITSLQTQT
+1273 SALSSQISLLKTQT

-1299 KARTDGDTALSSQ
+1299 KARTNA
-1312 VSSLKTQTASDI
+1312 
-1324 KAAVATETKARTD
+1324 
-1337 RDSALSSQISSL
+1337 
-1349 ETQTAS
+1349 
-1355 NIKAAVATET
+1355 
-1365 KARTDG
+1365 

-1382 KTQTASDIKAA
+1382 KTQTAADIKAA
-1393 VATETKARS
+1393 VATETRARS
-1402 DADSA
+1402 NADSA
-1407 MASDISALET
+1407 MASDITALKS
-1417 RAGKIESSVTT
+1417 RAGKLESSVTS

-1459 QTSAAV
+1459 QTSQAV
-1465 ADVNAKVSASWTLKM
+1465 ANVNSKVSASWTLKM

-1529 ENSVAYMNGAY
+1529 QNSVAYMNGAY

-1562 KTGWRIA
+1562 RTGWRIA

>member
-12 GSGGGS
+12 GSGGGK
-18 KGGGSARTP
+18 KGGGSSRTP

-139 TDQKSG
+139 TDRKSG

-165 KPIKPQGYSS
+165 KPIKPQGYAS

-216 DYIQDQ
+216 DYTQDQ

-276 PVLGTYSGDWDGTFR
+276 PGLGTYSGDWDGTFR
-291 LMVSENPAWILY
+291 LMVSDNPAWILY

-380 GMVNVMQDSPS
+380 GMVNIMQDSPS

-521 NSITLDASVKLSKA
+521 NSITLDASVKLTKA
-535 GNTVSFLSAKGKM
+535 GNTISFLSAKGKM
-548 IDRDLIEGAGEYTIV
+548 IDRDLIEGAGEYTVV

-611 VQHNPTKFTAI
+611 VQHNPTKFNAI
-622 DEGAI
+622 DEGAT

-686 DWVTTEVKTE
+686 DWVTTEVNTE
-696 QYDILNAAENGM
+696 QFDILNAAENGM

-713 YSISATGRRSSVIS
+713 YSISATGRRSSVIY

-747 IGDYRVNVLAWQLPA
+747 IGDYRVNVLAWQLPG

-846 GQDLLADIN
+846 GQDLLADID
-855 QSAAKEAVEEVSKK
+855 QSATKEAVEEVSKR
-869 IDESVGELHDAVDA
+869 IDDSVGELHKAVD
-883 VELSVTNISQSV
+883 EIDLSI
-895 TDMQDSVTGVKKS
+895 TGVKQS
-908 VTDMQSSFTGMEK
+908 VIDMQNSFDGMEK
-921 AQSDLQ
+921 EQSDLKANVQ
-927 ASVKTT
+927 DTA
-933 TDKVNQA
+933 DKVSQA
-940 VSEMDETAANVVSMQ
+940 LGEVDDATANVLALQ

-961 SESVASTLD
+961 GESVASTLD

-979 KSLIAEEKKARV
+979 KTLIAEERQARV
-991 DGDAAIS
+991 DGDTAIGK
-998 QKVDT
+998 KVET
-1003 IQSTVDTGQASI
+1003 LQSVVDTGQANI
-1015 DEMQKTVS
+1015 DEMKQTVAS
-1023 DVEKSA
+1023 VEKSA
-1029 AQWSSSLE
+1029 SQWSTSLE
-1037 ATAKANIDLALRQ
+1037 ANAKANIDLALRQ

-1065 TTQDALADSVS
+1065 TSQQALTDSVS
-1076 AVSKRVD
+1076 SVAKRVD

-1097 QVERE
+1097 QEERE
-1102 TRASADEAVSTQL
+1102 TRASADAAVTTQI

-1138 NADSALSK
+1138 DADSALSK

-1182 ALSSQVNDD
+1182 ALSAQVNDD
-1191 VAAQIAT
+1191 VTAQIAT
-1198 ESQARTDGDNALSS
+1198 ESKARADGDTAISTK
-1212 QVDSLAAKTT
+1212 VDTLATKTT
-1222 SDIKA
+1222 SD
-1227 AVATETKARTSADS
+1227 
-1241 ALSSQITSLKT
+1241 
-1252 QTAADIKAA
+1252 
-1261 VDTET
+1261 
-1266 QARTDGD
+1266 
-1273 SALSSQITSLQTQT
+1273 
-1287 AADIKAAVATET
+1287 
-1299 KARTDGDTALSSQ
+1299 
-1312 VSSLKTQTASDI
+1312 
-1324 KAAVATETKARTD
+1324 
-1337 RDSALSSQISSL
+1337 
-1349 ETQTAS
+1349 
-1355 NIKAAVATET
+1355 IKAAVATET

-1393 VATETKARS
+1393 VATETKARTDGDSALSSQISSLKTQTAADIKAAVATETKARTDGDTALGSQITSLKTQTAADIKAAVATETKARS

-1407 MASDISALET
+1407 MASDITALKS
-1417 RAGKIESSVTT
+1417 RAGKIESSVTS

-1448 AKADSVSSTVQ
+1448 AKADSASSTVQ
-1459 QTSAAV
+1459 QTSQAV
-1465 ADVNAKVSASWTLKM
+1465 ANVNAKVSASWTIKM

-1516 NSVDGKV
+1516 NSVDGRV

-1529 ENSVAYMNGAY
+1529 ENSIAYMNGAY

-1562 KTGWRIA
+1562 RAGWRIA

-1608 M
+1608 I

>member
-1 MATVKERRLLA
+1 MPAITNKLHQKGRFSVATVKESRLLA

-165 KPIKPQGYSS
+165 KPIKPQGYTS

-291 LMVSENPAWILY
+291 LMVSDNPAWILY

-380 GMVNVMQDSPS
+380 GMVNIMQDSPS

-424 NDKDDLY
+424 NDRDDLY

-548 IDRDLIEGAGEYTIV
+548 IDRDLIEGAGEYTVV

-611 VQHNPTKFTAI
+611 VQHNPTKFNAI
-622 DEGAI
+622 DEGAT

-696 QYDILNAAENGM
+696 QFDILNAAENGM

-732 LGTMTPPDAPTLLTA
+732 LGTMMPPDAPTLLTA
-747 IGDYRVNVLAWQLPA
+747 IGDYRVNVLAWQLPG

-777 DLTTASLIAAVA
+777 DLTTASLFAAVT

-809 AVNKRGMLSQP
+809 AVNKRGMVSQP

-833 LSFLKNKITSSEL
+833 LSFLKNKITTSEL
-846 GQDLLADIN
+846 GKELLADIDGKATAIDVAALEAKVDEGVDSLS
-855 QSAAKEAVEEVSKK
+855 QSVSEMKGSLTGMEQAQT
-869 IDESVGELHDAVDA
+869 DLQTSVGETQQKVEDALA
-883 VELSVTNISQSV
+883 
-895 TDMQDSVTGVKKS
+895 
-908 VTDMQSSFTGMEK
+908 
-921 AQSDLQ
+921 
-927 ASVKTT
+927 
-933 TDKVNQA
+933 
-940 VSEMDETAANVVSMQ
+940 EMDEAAAKVLNLQ
-955 ETVKKQ
+955 ETVNEQ
-961 SESVASTLD
+961 SEAVATTVE
-970 AAQAALDGS
+970 AAQAALDNS
-979 KSLIAEEKKARV
+979 KTLIAEEQKARV
-991 DGDAAIS
+991 EADSALG
-998 QKVDT
+998 QKIDTMASVVD
-1003 IQSTVDTGQASI
+1003 SGKASI
-1015 DEMQKTVS
+1015 NEMQKTVS
-1023 DVEKSA
+1023 DVQKSTS
-1029 AQWSSSLE
+1029 QWTSSLE
-1037 ATAKANIDLALRQ
+1037 ANAIANIDVALRQ
-1050 EEDKKQQAS
+1050 EENRHQQSATNAQINSDQQAIA
-1059 TNASVT
+1059 N
-1065 TTQDALADSVS
+1065 DVS
-1076 AVSKRVD
+1076 AVSKRVE
-1083 EMKAEIGD
+1083 EMKAEIGE
-1091 DIAAQL
+1091 DIAAKL
-1097 QVERE
+1097 TEERE
-1102 TRASADEAVSTQL
+1102 TRASADEAVSRRITQL
-1115 TQLKAQV
+1115 QANINDDIKASLTTEQLARADGDSALSRQITSLEAQVNNDIRAALDTEAKTRADSDGALSSQITALSAQV
-1122 NDDVKASLA
+1122 NDQVKAQLSTEMQARADADSALGSRIDSLKA
-1131 TEQQARA
+1131 QTSSDISAAVASETQARA
-1138 NADSALSK
+1138 NADSALGSRID
-1146 QVTNLQSQVNTDVK
+1146 NLK
-1160 AQIAAEAKTRADK
+1160 AQTATDINAA
-1173 DSALSSQIT
+1173 
-1182 ALSSQVNDD
+1182 
-1191 VAAQIAT
+1191 IAT
-1198 ESQARTDGDNALSS
+1198 ETIARAN
-1212 QVDSLAAKTT
+1212 
-1222 SDIKA
+1222 
-1227 AVATETKARTSADS
+1227 
-1241 ALSSQITSLKT
+1241 
-1252 QTAADIKAA
+1252 
-1261 VDTET
+1261 
-1266 QARTDGD
+1266 
-1273 SALSSQITSLQTQT
+1273 
-1287 AADIKAAVATET
+1287 
-1299 KARTDGDTALSSQ
+1299 
-1312 VSSLKTQTASDI
+1312 
-1324 KAAVATETKARTD
+1324 
-1337 RDSALSSQISSL
+1337 
-1349 ETQTAS
+1349 
-1355 NIKAAVATET
+1355 
-1365 KARTDG
+1365 
-1371 DTALGSQITSL
+1371 
-1382 KTQTASDIKAA
+1382 
-1393 VATETKARS
+1393 
-1402 DADSA
+1402 ADSA
-1407 MASDISALET
+1407 MAGNISGLQAQANNLAASINSE
-1417 RAGKIESSVTT
+1417 A
-1428 EQTARANADTALG
+1428 TARANADAALSQ
-1441 KRVDTVS
+1441 RVDTVN
-1448 AKADSVSSTVQ
+1448 AKTDSVSATVQ
-1459 QTSAAV
+1459 QTTQAV
-1465 ADVNAKVSASWTLKM
+1465 ADVNYKVSASWTLKM
-1480 ETSTSNGQ
+1480 ETSAYNGV
-1488 KYAAGMAL
+1488 KYAAGIAL
-1496 GIDGSGLS
+1496 GIDGSGVS

-1516 NSVDGKV
+1516 NSVDGNV
-1523 TTPFVV
+1523 TTPFVI

-1540 IKDGT
+1540 IKNGT
-1545 IVNAKIGDL
+1545 IDNAKIGDL
-1554 QSTNYVSG
+1554 QSTNYV
-1562 KTGWRIA
+1562 TANAGWRIS
-1569 KGGAFEMNGNS
+1569 KNGTLEMNGNS
-1580 GSTGRMVINNNRI
+1580 GGAGRMVINNNRI
-1593 EVYDENGRLRVRMGL
+1593 EVYDENNVLRVRMGL

>member
-1 MATVKERRLLA
+1 MT
-12 GSGGGS
+12 
-18 KGGGSARTP
+18 
-27 VEDKDNVQS
+27 
-36 RSLASILDLL
+36 SLV
-46 GEGKIGGLINGG
+46 
-58 QSIFLDNVPILN
+58 F
-70 PDGTSNFNG
+70 
-79 VTWWFRDGTQNQA
+79 
-92 VIEGFDAVETPHD
+92 
-105 VGVQIKL
+105 
-112 STPRTI
+112 
-118 QIDNDDSDQVRVIMM
+118 
-133 FPKLTK
+133 
-139 TDQKSG
+139 
-145 DTHGTTVQFQFEIA
+145 
-159 YGTTSF
+159 
-165 KPIKPQGYSS
+165 
-175 HVVTLSKKSSGK
+175 
-187 HYREYLFDLPKPGSN
+187 
-202 YRIRVSRVTADSTT
+202 STT
-216 DYIQDQ
+216 
-222 TWLSQYGE
+222 
-230 IVSTK
+230 
-235 LNYPNSA
+235 
-242 LVGLKIDSQ
+242 
-251 QFGSSV
+251 
-257 PARSYLVSGMEIR
+257 
-270 VPSNYD
+270 
-276 PVLGTYSGDWDGTFR
+276 
-291 LMVSENPAWILY
+291 
-303 DLLTSKRY
+303 
-311 GLGEYVTESMI
+311 
-322 NIGQL
+322 
-327 YQIGRYCD
+327 
-335 ELIND
+335 
-340 GFGGKEKRFAINT
+340 
-353 VINSRGEAY
+353 
-362 KVLQDIVS
+362 
-370 TFRGMIFWAG
+370 
-380 GMVNVMQDSPS
+380 
-391 SPVMQFSA
+391 
-399 ANIIGKVSYKGSSR
+399 
-413 KDRATVALITY
+413 
-424 NDKDDLY
+424 
-431 KQNIEYVEDEEGIKR
+431 
-446 FGVRKTESVAFGC
+446 
-459 TSRGQ
+459 
-464 AHRVGL
+464 
-470 WTLYSNR
+470 
-477 METDLITF
+477 
-485 TSGMDASL
+485 
-493 LMPGELVKL
+493 
-502 QDKFRSGKRN
+502 
-512 SGRLVNYTK
+512 
-521 NSITLDASVKLSKA
+521 
-535 GNTVSFLSAKGKM
+535 
-548 IDRDLIEGAGEYTIV
+548 
-563 TFKKAL
+563 
-569 TEEEYPAIMGIW
+569 
-581 SVIEPN
+581 
-587 LEPMLLRVLA
+587 
-597 VNQNEEKGAFDIVG
+597 
-611 VQHNPTKFTAI
+611 PTKFAAI
-622 DEGAI
+622 DEGAT

-696 QYDILNAAENGM
+696 QFDILNAAENGM

-846 GQDLLADIN
+846 GQDLLAEIN

-869 IDESVGELHDAVDA
+869 IDESVGELNKTVDEI
-883 VELSVTNISQSV
+883 ELSVTGVKQSV
-895 TDMQDSVTGVKKS
+895 TDMQN
-908 VTDMQSSFTGMEK
+908 SFTGMEK
-921 AQSDLQ
+921 AQSDLKANVQ
-927 ASVKTT
+927 DTA
-933 TDKVNQA
+933 DKVSQA
-940 VSEMDETAANVVSMQ
+940 LGEVDDVTANVLALQ

-961 SESVASTLD
+961 GESVASTLD

-979 KSLIAEEKKARV
+979 KALIAEERQARV
-991 DGDAAIS
+991 DGDTAIGK
-998 QKVDT
+998 KVDT
-1003 IQSTVDTGQASI
+1003 MQSVVDSGQANI
-1015 DEMQKTVS
+1015 DEMKQTVAG
-1023 DVEKSA
+1023 VEQTAS
-1029 AQWSSSLE
+1029 QWSTSLE
-1037 ATAKANIDLALRQ
+1037 ANAKANIDLALRQ

-1065 TTQDALADSVS
+1065 TSQQALADSVS
-1076 AVSKRVD
+1076 SVAKRVD

-1097 QVERE
+1097 QEERE
-1102 TRASADEAVSTQL
+1102 TRASADEAVTTQII
-1115 TQLKAQV
+1115 QLKAQV

-1138 NADSALSK
+1138 DADSALSK

-1182 ALSSQVNDD
+1182 ALSAQVNDD
-1191 VAAQIAT
+1191 VTAQIAT
-1198 ESQARTDGDNALSS
+1198 ESKARADGDTAISTK
-1212 QVDSLAAKTT
+1212 VDTLATKTT
-1222 SDIKA
+1222 SD
-1227 AVATETKARTSADS
+1227 
-1241 ALSSQITSLKT
+1241 
-1252 QTAADIKAA
+1252 
-1261 VDTET
+1261 
-1266 QARTDGD
+1266 
-1273 SALSSQITSLQTQT
+1273 
-1287 AADIKAAVATET
+1287 
-1299 KARTDGDTALSSQ
+1299 
-1312 VSSLKTQTASDI
+1312 
-1324 KAAVATETKARTD
+1324 
-1337 RDSALSSQISSL
+1337 
-1349 ETQTAS
+1349 
-1355 NIKAAVATET
+1355 IKAAVATET

-1393 VATETKARS
+1393 VATETKARTDGDSALSSQISSLETQTAANIKAAVATETKARTDGDTALGSQISSLKTQTAADIKAAVATETKARS

-1407 MASDISALET
+1407 MASDISALKT
-1417 RAGKIESSVTT
+1417 RAGKIESSVTS

-1448 AKADSVSSTVQ
+1448 AKADSASSTVQ
-1459 QTSAAV
+1459 QTSQAV

-1562 KTGWRIA
+1562 RTGWRIA

-1608 M
+1608 I

>member
-139 TDQKSG
+139 TDQNSG

-165 KPIKPQGYSS
+165 KPIKPQGYAS

-276 PVLGTYSGDWDGTFR
+276 PVLGMYSGDWDGTFR
-291 LMVSENPAWILY
+291 LMVSDNPAWILY

-335 ELIND
+335 ELISD

-380 GMVNVMQDSPS
+380 GMVNIMQDSPS

-521 NSITLDASVKLSKA
+521 NSITLDASVKLTKA

-611 VQHNPTKFTAI
+611 VQHNPTKFNAI
-622 DEGAI
+622 DEGAT

-660 SVKLM
+660 SVKLT

-696 QYDILNAAENGM
+696 QFDILNAAENGM

-747 IGDYRVNVLAWQLPA
+747 IGDYRVNVLAWQLPG

-846 GQDLLADIN
+846 GQDLLSEID
-855 QSAAKEAVEEVSKK
+855 QSASKEAVEEVNKR
-869 IDESVGELHDAVDA
+869 IDDSVGELHKAVD
-883 VELSVTNISQSV
+883 EIDL
-895 TDMQDSVTGVKKS
+895 SVTGVKQS
-908 VTDMQSSFTGMEK
+908 VTEMQNSFDGMKKE
-921 AQSDLQ
+921 QSDLKANVQ
-927 ASVKTT
+927 DTA
-933 TDKVNQA
+933 DKVSQA
-940 VSEMDETAANVVSMQ
+940 LGEVDDATANVLALQ

-961 SESVASTLD
+961 GESVASTLD

-979 KSLIAEEKKARV
+979 KTLIAEEKQARV

-998 QKVDT
+998 KKVDT
-1003 IQSTVDTGQASI
+1003 MQSVVDTGQANI
-1015 DEMQKTVS
+1015 DEMKQTVAS
-1023 DVEKSA
+1023 VEKSA
-1029 AQWSSSLE
+1029 SQWSTSLE
-1037 ATAKANIDLALRQ
+1037 ANAKANIDLALRQ

-1065 TTQDALADSVS
+1065 TSQQALSDSVS
-1076 AVSKRVD
+1076 SVAKRVD

-1097 QVERE
+1097 QEERE
-1102 TRASADEAVSTQL
+1102 TRASADEAVTTQL

-1138 NADSALSK
+1138 DADSALSK

-1182 ALSSQVNDD
+1182 ALSAQVNDD
-1191 VAAQIAT
+1191 VTAQIAT
-1198 ESQARTDGDNALSS
+1198 ES
-1212 QVDSLAAKTT
+1212 
-1222 SDIKA
+1222 
-1227 AVATETKARTSADS
+1227 
-1241 ALSSQITSLKT
+1241 
-1252 QTAADIKAA
+1252 
-1261 VDTET
+1261 
-1266 QARTDGD
+1266 
-1273 SALSSQITSLQTQT
+1273 
-1287 AADIKAAVATET
+1287 
-1299 KARTDGDTALSSQ
+1299 KARTDGDTAISTKVDTLAT
-1312 VSSLKTQTASDI
+1312 KTTND
-1324 KAAVATETKARTD
+1324 
-1337 RDSALSSQISSL
+1337 
-1349 ETQTAS
+1349 
-1355 NIKAAVATET
+1355 IKAAVATET

-1393 VATETKARS
+1393 VATETKARTDGDSALSSQISSLKTQTAADIKAAVATETKARTDGDTALGSQITSLKTQTAADIKAAVASETKARS

-1407 MASDISALET
+1407 MASDITALKT
-1417 RAGKIESSVTT
+1417 RAGKIESSVTS

-1448 AKADSVSSTVQ
+1448 AKADSASATVQ
-1459 QTSAAV
+1459 QTSQAV
-1465 ADVNAKVSASWTLKM
+1465 ANVNAKVSASWTLKM

-1516 NSVDGKV
+1516 NSVDGRV

-1529 ENSVAYMNGAY
+1529 ENSIAYMNGAY

-1545 IVNAKIGDL
+1545 IVNAKIGDM
-1554 QSTNYVSG
+1554 QSTNYVAG
-1562 KTGWRIA
+1562 RAGWRIA

-1580 GSTGRMVINNNRI
+1580 GSTGHMVINNNRI

-1608 M
+1608 I

>member
-139 TDQKSG
+139 TDRKSG

-165 KPIKPQGYSS
+165 KPIKPQGYAS

-291 LMVSENPAWILY
+291 LMVSDNPAWILY

-380 GMVNVMQDSPS
+380 GMVNIMQDSPS

-413 KDRATVALITY
+413 KDRATIALITY

-521 NSITLDASVKLSKA
+521 NSITLDASVKLTKA
-535 GNTVSFLSAKGKM
+535 GNTISFLSAKGKM
-548 IDRDLIEGAGEYTIV
+548 IDRDLIEGTGEYTVV

-611 VQHNPTKFTAI
+611 VQHNPTKFNAI
-622 DEGAI
+622 DEGAT

-641 TPENLQVTEGTY
+641 SPENLQVTEGTY

-686 DWVTTEVKTE
+686 DWVTTEVNTE
-696 QYDILNAAENGM
+696 QFDILNAAENGM

-747 IGDYRVNVLAWQLPA
+747 IGDYRVNVLAWQLPG

-846 GQDLLADIN
+846 GQDLLADID
-855 QSAAKEAVEEVSKK
+855 QSATKEAVEEVSKR
-869 IDESVGELHDAVDA
+869 IDDSVGELHKAVD
-883 VELSVTNISQSV
+883 EIDLSI
-895 TDMQDSVTGVKKS
+895 TGVKQS
-908 VTDMQSSFTGMEK
+908 VIDMQNSFDGMEK
-921 AQSDLQ
+921 EQSDLKANVQ
-927 ASVKTT
+927 DTA
-933 TDKVNQA
+933 DKVSQA
-940 VSEMDETAANVVSMQ
+940 LGEVDDATANVLALQ

-961 SESVASTLD
+961 GESVASTLD

-979 KSLIAEEKKARV
+979 KTLIAEERQARV
-991 DGDAAIS
+991 DGDTAIGK
-998 QKVDT
+998 KVET
-1003 IQSTVDTGQASI
+1003 LQSVVDTGQANI
-1015 DEMQKTVS
+1015 DEMKQTVAS
-1023 DVEKSA
+1023 VEKSA
-1029 AQWSSSLE
+1029 SQWSTSLE
-1037 ATAKANIDLALRQ
+1037 ANAKANIDLALRQ

-1065 TTQDALADSVS
+1065 TSQQALTDSVS
-1076 AVSKRVD
+1076 SVAKRVD
-1083 EMKAEIGD
+1083 EIKAEIGD

-1097 QVERE
+1097 QEERE
-1102 TRASADEAVSTQL
+1102 TRASADEAVTTQI

-1138 NADSALSK
+1138 DADSALSK

-1182 ALSSQVNDD
+1182 ALSAQVNDD
-1191 VAAQIAT
+1191 VTAQIAT
-1198 ESQARTDGDNALSS
+1198 ES
-1212 QVDSLAAKTT
+1212 
-1222 SDIKA
+1222 
-1227 AVATETKARTSADS
+1227 
-1241 ALSSQITSLKT
+1241 
-1252 QTAADIKAA
+1252 
-1261 VDTET
+1261 
-1266 QARTDGD
+1266 
-1273 SALSSQITSLQTQT
+1273 
-1287 AADIKAAVATET
+1287 
-1299 KARTDGDTALSSQ
+1299 KARTDGDTAISTKVDTLAT
-1312 VSSLKTQTASDI
+1312 KTTSD
-1324 KAAVATETKARTD
+1324 
-1337 RDSALSSQISSL
+1337 
-1349 ETQTAS
+1349 
-1355 NIKAAVATET
+1355 IKAAVATET

-1393 VATETKARS
+1393 VATETKARTDGDSALSSQISSLKTQTAADIKAAVATETKARTDGDTALGSQITSLKTQTAADIKAAIATETKARS

-1407 MASDISALET
+1407 MASDITALET
-1417 RAGKIESSVTT
+1417 RAGKIESSVTS

-1448 AKADSVSSTVQ
+1448 AKADSASSTVQ
-1459 QTSAAV
+1459 QTSQAV
-1465 ADVNAKVSASWTLKM
+1465 ANVNSKVSASWTLKM

-1529 ENSVAYMNGAY
+1529 QNSVAYMNGAY

-1562 KTGWRIA
+1562 RTGWRIA

>member
-165 KPIKPQGYSS
+165 KPIKPQGYAS

-380 GMVNVMQDSPS
+380 GMVNIMQDSPS

-521 NSITLDASVKLSKA
+521 NSITLDASVKLTKA

-548 IDRDLIEGAGEYTIV
+548 IDRDLIEGAGEYTVV

-611 VQHNPTKFTAI
+611 VQHNPTKFAAI
-622 DEGAI
+622 DEGAT

-696 QYDILNAAENGM
+696 QFDILNAAENGM

-747 IGDYRVNVLAWQLPA
+747 IGDYRVNVLAWQLPG

-869 IDESVGELHDAVDA
+869 IDESVGELHKTVDEI
-883 VELSVTNISQSV
+883 EL
-895 TDMQDSVTGVKKS
+895 SVTGVKQS
-908 VTDMQSSFTGMEK
+908 VIDMQNSFDGMEK
-921 AQSDLQ
+921 EQSDLKANVQ
-927 ASVKTT
+927 DTA
-933 TDKVNQA
+933 DKVSQA
-940 VSEMDETAANVVSMQ
+940 LGEVDDVTANVLALQ

-961 SESVASTLD
+961 GESVASTLD

-979 KSLIAEEKKARV
+979 KALIAEERQARV
-991 DGDAAIS
+991 DGDTAIGK
-998 QKVDT
+998 KVDT
-1003 IQSTVDTGQASI
+1003 MQSVVDSGQANI
-1015 DEMQKTVS
+1015 DEMKQTVAG
-1023 DVEKSA
+1023 VEQTAS
-1029 AQWSSSLE
+1029 QWSTSLE
-1037 ATAKANIDLALRQ
+1037 ANAKANIDLALRQ

-1065 TTQDALADSVS
+1065 TSQQALADSVS
-1076 AVSKRVD
+1076 SVAKRVD

-1097 QVERE
+1097 QEERE
-1102 TRASADEAVSTQL
+1102 TRASADEAVTTQII
-1115 TQLKAQV
+1115 QLKAQV

-1138 NADSALSK
+1138 DADSALSK

-1182 ALSSQVNDD
+1182 ALSAQVNDD
-1191 VAAQIAT
+1191 VTAQIAT
-1198 ESQARTDGDNALSS
+1198 ESKARADGDTAISTK
-1212 QVDSLAAKTT
+1212 VDTLATKTT
-1222 SDIKA
+1222 SD
-1227 AVATETKARTSADS
+1227 
-1241 ALSSQITSLKT
+1241 
-1252 QTAADIKAA
+1252 
-1261 VDTET
+1261 
-1266 QARTDGD
+1266 
-1273 SALSSQITSLQTQT
+1273 
-1287 AADIKAAVATET
+1287 
-1299 KARTDGDTALSSQ
+1299 
-1312 VSSLKTQTASDI
+1312 
-1324 KAAVATETKARTD
+1324 
-1337 RDSALSSQISSL
+1337 
-1349 ETQTAS
+1349 
-1355 NIKAAVATET
+1355 IKAAVATET

-1393 VATETKARS
+1393 VATETKARTDGDSALSSQISSLETQTAANIKAAVATETKARTDGDTALGSQISSLKTQTAADIKAAVATETKARS

-1407 MASDISALET
+1407 MASDISALKT
-1417 RAGKIESSVTT
+1417 RAGKIESSVTS

-1448 AKADSVSSTVQ
+1448 AKADSASSTVQ
-1459 QTSAAV
+1459 QTSQAV

-1562 KTGWRIA
+1562 RTGWRIA

-1608 M
+1608 I

>member
-1 MATVKERRLLA
+1 
-12 GSGGGS
+12 
-18 KGGGSARTP
+18 
-27 VEDKDNVQS
+27 
-36 RSLASILDLL
+36 
-46 GEGKIGGLINGG
+46 LINGG

-139 TDQKSG
+139 TDRKSG

-165 KPIKPQGYSS
+165 KPIKPQGYAS

-380 GMVNVMQDSPS
+380 GMVNIMQDSPS

-521 NSITLDASVKLSKA
+521 NSITLDASVKLTKA

-548 IDRDLIEGAGEYTIV
+548 IDRDLIEGAGEYTVV

-581 SVIEPN
+581 SVIEPK

-611 VQHNPTKFTAI
+611 VQHNPTKFNAI
-622 DEGAI
+622 DEGAT

-641 TPENLQVTEGTY
+641 TPENLHVTEGTY

-696 QYDILNAAENGM
+696 QFDILNAAENGM

-747 IGDYRVNVLAWQLPA
+747 IGDYRVNVLAWQLPG

-869 IDESVGELHDAVDA
+869 IDESVGELHKTVDEI
-883 VELSVTNISQSV
+883 ELSVTGVKQSV
-895 TDMQDSVTGVKKS
+895 TDMQN
-908 VTDMQSSFTGMEK
+908 SFDGMEK
-921 AQSDLQ
+921 EQSDLKANVQ
-927 ASVKTT
+927 DTA
-933 TDKVNQA
+933 DKVSQA
-940 VSEMDETAANVVSMQ
+940 IDELDDATANVLALK

-961 SESVASTLD
+961 GESVASTLD

-979 KSLIAEEKKARV
+979 KTLIAEERQARV
-991 DGDAAIS
+991 DGDTAIGK
-998 QKVDT
+998 KVDT
-1003 IQSTVDTGQASI
+1003 MQSVVDTGQANI
-1015 DEMQKTVS
+1015 DEMKQTVAG
-1023 DVEKSA
+1023 VEQTAS
-1029 AQWSSSLE
+1029 QWSTSLE
-1037 ATAKANIDLALRQ
+1037 ANAKANIDLALRQ

-1065 TTQDALADSVS
+1065 TSQQALADSVS
-1076 AVSKRVD
+1076 SVAKRVD

-1097 QVERE
+1097 QEERE
-1102 TRASADEAVSTQL
+1102 TRASADEAVTTQL

-1138 NADSALSK
+1138 DADSALSK
-1146 QVTNLQSQVNTDVK
+1146 QVTNLQSQVNTNVK

-1182 ALSSQVNDD
+1182 ALSAQVNND
-1191 VAAQIAT
+1191 VTAQIAT
-1198 ESQARTDGDNALSS
+1198 ESKARTAGDTAISTK
-1212 QVDSLAAKTT
+1212 VDTLATKTT
-1222 SDIKA
+1222 SD
-1227 AVATETKARTSADS
+1227 
-1241 ALSSQITSLKT
+1241 
-1252 QTAADIKAA
+1252 
-1261 VDTET
+1261 
-1266 QARTDGD
+1266 
-1273 SALSSQITSLQTQT
+1273 
-1287 AADIKAAVATET
+1287 
-1299 KARTDGDTALSSQ
+1299 
-1312 VSSLKTQTASDI
+1312 
-1324 KAAVATETKARTD
+1324 
-1337 RDSALSSQISSL
+1337 
-1349 ETQTAS
+1349 
-1355 NIKAAVATET
+1355 IKAAVATET

-1393 VATETKARS
+1393 VATETKARTDGDSALSSQISSLKTQTAADIKAAVATETKARTDGDTALGSQITSLKTQTAADIKAAVATETKARS

-1407 MASDISALET
+1407 MASDITALKS
-1417 RAGKIESSVTT
+1417 RAGKIESSVTS
-1428 EQTARANADTALG
+1428 EQTARANGDTALG

-1459 QTSAAV
+1459 QTSQAV
-1465 ADVNAKVSASWTLKM
+1465 ANVNSKVSASWTLKM

-1529 ENSVAYMNGAY
+1529 QNSVAYMNGAY

-1562 KTGWRIA
+1562 RTGWRIA

>member
-380 GMVNVMQDSPS
+380 GMVNIMQDSPS

-521 NSITLDASVKLSKA
+521 NSITLDASVKLTKA

-548 IDRDLIEGAGEYTIV
+548 IDRDLIEGAGEYTVV

-611 VQHNPTKFTAI
+611 VQHNPTKFAAI
-622 DEGAI
+622 DEGAT

-696 QYDILNAAENGM
+696 QFDILNAAENGM

-747 IGDYRVNVLAWQLPA
+747 IGDYRVNVLAWQLPG

-869 IDESVGELHDAVDA
+869 IDESVGELHKTVDEI
-883 VELSVTNISQSV
+883 EL
-895 TDMQDSVTGVKKS
+895 SVTGVKQS
-908 VTDMQSSFTGMEK
+908 VIDMQNSFDGMEK
-921 AQSDLQ
+921 EQSDLKANVQ
-927 ASVKTT
+927 DTA
-933 TDKVNQA
+933 DKVSQA
-940 VSEMDETAANVVSMQ
+940 LGEVDDVTANVLALQ

-961 SESVASTLD
+961 GESVASTLD

-979 KSLIAEEKKARV
+979 KALIAEERQARV
-991 DGDAAIS
+991 DGDTAIGK
-998 QKVDT
+998 KVDT
-1003 IQSTVDTGQASI
+1003 MQSVVDSGQANI
-1015 DEMQKTVS
+1015 DEMKQTVAG
-1023 DVEKSA
+1023 VEQTAS
-1029 AQWSSSLE
+1029 QWSTSLE
-1037 ATAKANIDLALRQ
+1037 ANAKANIDLALRQ

-1065 TTQDALADSVS
+1065 TSQQALADSVS
-1076 AVSKRVD
+1076 SVAKRVD

-1097 QVERE
+1097 QEERE
-1102 TRASADEAVSTQL
+1102 TRASADEAVTTQI

-1138 NADSALSK
+1138 DADSALSK

-1182 ALSSQVNDD
+1182 ALSAQVNDD
-1191 VAAQIAT
+1191 VTAQIAT
-1198 ESQARTDGDNALSS
+1198 ESKARADGDTAISTK
-1212 QVDSLAAKTT
+1212 VDTLATKTT
-1222 SDIKA
+1222 SD
-1227 AVATETKARTSADS
+1227 
-1241 ALSSQITSLKT
+1241 
-1252 QTAADIKAA
+1252 
-1261 VDTET
+1261 
-1266 QARTDGD
+1266 
-1273 SALSSQITSLQTQT
+1273 
-1287 AADIKAAVATET
+1287 
-1299 KARTDGDTALSSQ
+1299 
-1312 VSSLKTQTASDI
+1312 
-1324 KAAVATETKARTD
+1324 
-1337 RDSALSSQISSL
+1337 
-1349 ETQTAS
+1349 
-1355 NIKAAVATET
+1355 IKAAVATET

-1393 VATETKARS
+1393 VATETKARTDGDSALSSQISSLETQTAANIKAAVATETKARTDGDTALGSQITSLKTQTAADIKAAVATETKARS

-1407 MASDISALET
+1407 MASDISALKT
-1417 RAGKIESSVTT
+1417 RAGKIESSVTS

-1448 AKADSVSSTVQ
+1448 AKADSASSTVQ
-1459 QTSAAV
+1459 QTSQAV

-1562 KTGWRIA
+1562 RTGWRIA

-1608 M
+1608 I

>member
-1 MATVKERRLLA
+1 
-12 GSGGGS
+12 
-18 KGGGSARTP
+18 
-27 VEDKDNVQS
+27 
-36 RSLASILDLL
+36 
-46 GEGKIGGLINGG
+46 
-58 QSIFLDNVPILN
+58 
-70 PDGTSNFNG
+70 
-79 VTWWFRDGTQNQA
+79 
-92 VIEGFDAVETPHD
+92 
-105 VGVQIKL
+105 
-112 STPRTI
+112 
-118 QIDNDDSDQVRVIMM
+118 MM

-139 TDQKSG
+139 TDRKSG

-165 KPIKPQGYSS
+165 KPIKPQGYAS

-202 YRIRVSRVTADSTT
+202 YRIRVSRVSRVTADSTT

-291 LMVSENPAWILY
+291 LMVSDNPAWILY

-380 GMVNVMQDSPS
+380 GMVNIMQDSPS

-413 KDRATVALITY
+413 KDRATIALITY

-521 NSITLDASVKLSKA
+521 NSITLDASVKLTKA
-535 GNTVSFLSAKGKM
+535 GNTISFLSAKGKM
-548 IDRDLIEGAGEYTIV
+548 IDRDLIEGTGEYTVV

-611 VQHNPTKFTAI
+611 VQHNPTKFNAI
-622 DEGAI
+622 DEGAT

-641 TPENLQVTEGTY
+641 SPENLQVTEGTY

-686 DWVTTEVKTE
+686 DWVTTEVNTE
-696 QYDILNAAENGM
+696 QFDILNAAENGM

-747 IGDYRVNVLAWQLPA
+747 IGDYRVNVLAWQLPG

-846 GQDLLADIN
+846 GQDLLADID
-855 QSAAKEAVEEVSKK
+855 QSATKEAVEEVSKR
-869 IDESVGELHDAVDA
+869 IDDSVGELHKAVD
-883 VELSVTNISQSV
+883 EIDLSI
-895 TDMQDSVTGVKKS
+895 TGVKQS
-908 VTDMQSSFTGMEK
+908 VIDMQNSFDGMEK
-921 AQSDLQ
+921 EQSDLKANVQ
-927 ASVKTT
+927 DTA
-933 TDKVNQA
+933 DKVSQA
-940 VSEMDETAANVVSMQ
+940 LGEVDDATANVLALQ

-961 SESVASTLD
+961 GESVASTLD

-979 KSLIAEEKKARV
+979 KTLIAEERQARV
-991 DGDAAIS
+991 DGDTAIGK
-998 QKVDT
+998 KVET
-1003 IQSTVDTGQASI
+1003 LQSVVDTGQANI
-1015 DEMQKTVS
+1015 DEMKQTVAS
-1023 DVEKSA
+1023 VEKSA
-1029 AQWSSSLE
+1029 SQWSTSLE
-1037 ATAKANIDLALRQ
+1037 ANAKANIDLALRQ

-1065 TTQDALADSVS
+1065 TSQQALTDSVS
-1076 AVSKRVD
+1076 SVAKRVD
-1083 EMKAEIGD
+1083 EIKAEIGD

-1097 QVERE
+1097 QEERE
-1102 TRASADEAVSTQL
+1102 TRASADEAVTTQI

-1138 NADSALSK
+1138 DADSALSK

-1182 ALSSQVNDD
+1182 ALSAQVNDD
-1191 VAAQIAT
+1191 VTAQIAT
-1198 ESQARTDGDNALSS
+1198 ES
-1212 QVDSLAAKTT
+1212 
-1222 SDIKA
+1222 
-1227 AVATETKARTSADS
+1227 
-1241 ALSSQITSLKT
+1241 
-1252 QTAADIKAA
+1252 
-1261 VDTET
+1261 
-1266 QARTDGD
+1266 
-1273 SALSSQITSLQTQT
+1273 
-1287 AADIKAAVATET
+1287 
-1299 KARTDGDTALSSQ
+1299 KARTDGDTAISTKVDTLAT
-1312 VSSLKTQTASDI
+1312 KTTSD
-1324 KAAVATETKARTD
+1324 
-1337 RDSALSSQISSL
+1337 
-1349 ETQTAS
+1349 
-1355 NIKAAVATET
+1355 IKAAVATET

-1393 VATETKARS
+1393 VATETKARTDGDSALSSQISSLKTQTAADIKAAVATETKARTDGDTALGSQITSLKTQTAADIKAAIATETKARS

-1407 MASDISALET
+1407 MASDITALET
-1417 RAGKIESSVTT
+1417 RAGKIESSVTS

-1448 AKADSVSSTVQ
+1448 AKADSASSTVQ
-1459 QTSAAV
+1459 QTSQAV
-1465 ADVNAKVSASWTLKM
+1465 ANVNSKVSASWTLKM

-1529 ENSVAYMNGAY
+1529 QNSVAYMNGAY

-1562 KTGWRIA
+1562 RTGWRIA

>member
-521 NSITLDASVKLSKA
+521 NSITLDASVKLTKA

-548 IDRDLIEGAGEYTIV
+548 IDRDLIEGAGEYTVV

-611 VQHNPTKFTAI
+611 VQHNPTKFAAI
-622 DEGAI
+622 DEGAT

-696 QYDILNAAENGM
+696 QFDILNAAENGM

-747 IGDYRVNVLAWQLPA
+747 IGDYRVNVLAWQLPG

-869 IDESVGELHDAVDA
+869 IDESVGELHKTVDEI
-883 VELSVTNISQSV
+883 EL
-895 TDMQDSVTGVKKS
+895 SVTGVKQS
-908 VTDMQSSFTGMEK
+908 VIDMQNSFDGMEK
-921 AQSDLQ
+921 EQSDLKANVQ
-927 ASVKTT
+927 DTA
-933 TDKVNQA
+933 DKVSQA
-940 VSEMDETAANVVSMQ
+940 LGEVDDVTANVLALQ

-961 SESVASTLD
+961 GESVASTLD

-979 KSLIAEEKKARV
+979 KALIAEERQARV
-991 DGDAAIS
+991 DGDTAIGK
-998 QKVDT
+998 KVDT
-1003 IQSTVDTGQASI
+1003 MQSVVDSGQANI
-1015 DEMQKTVS
+1015 DEMKQTVAG
-1023 DVEKSA
+1023 VEQTAS
-1029 AQWSSSLE
+1029 QWSTSLE
-1037 ATAKANIDLALRQ
+1037 ANAKANIDLALRQ

-1065 TTQDALADSVS
+1065 TSQQALADSVS
-1076 AVSKRVD
+1076 SVAKRVD

-1097 QVERE
+1097 QEERE
-1102 TRASADEAVSTQL
+1102 TRASADEAVTTQII
-1115 TQLKAQV
+1115 QLKAQV

-1138 NADSALSK
+1138 DADSALSK

-1160 AQIAAEAKTRADK
+1160 AQIAAEAKTRADN

-1182 ALSSQVNDD
+1182 ALSAQVNDD
-1191 VAAQIAT
+1191 VTAQIAT
-1198 ESQARTDGDNALSS
+1198 ESKARADGDTAISTK
-1212 QVDSLAAKTT
+1212 VDTLATKTT
-1222 SDIKA
+1222 SD
-1227 AVATETKARTSADS
+1227 
-1241 ALSSQITSLKT
+1241 
-1252 QTAADIKAA
+1252 
-1261 VDTET
+1261 
-1266 QARTDGD
+1266 
-1273 SALSSQITSLQTQT
+1273 
-1287 AADIKAAVATET
+1287 
-1299 KARTDGDTALSSQ
+1299 
-1312 VSSLKTQTASDI
+1312 
-1324 KAAVATETKARTD
+1324 
-1337 RDSALSSQISSL
+1337 
-1349 ETQTAS
+1349 
-1355 NIKAAVATET
+1355 IKAAVATET

-1393 VATETKARS
+1393 VATETKARTDGDSALSSQISSLETQTAANIKAAVATETKARTDGDTALGSQISSLKTQTAADIKAAVATETKARS

-1407 MASDISALET
+1407 MASDISALKT
-1417 RAGKIESSVTT
+1417 RAGKIESSVTS

-1448 AKADSVSSTVQ
+1448 AKADSASSTVQ
-1459 QTSAAV
+1459 QTSQAV

-1562 KTGWRIA
+1562 RTGWRIA

-1608 M
+1608 I